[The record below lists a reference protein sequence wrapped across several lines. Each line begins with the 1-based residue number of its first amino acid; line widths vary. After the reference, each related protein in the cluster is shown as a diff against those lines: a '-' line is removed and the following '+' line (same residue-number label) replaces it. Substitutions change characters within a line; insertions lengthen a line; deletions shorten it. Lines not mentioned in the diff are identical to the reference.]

1 MNDILKTYKEQFREN
16 RHMLRRYTAFVLA
29 LAMITTLFVNWQ
41 LHGIGISM
49 TAQYQCH
56 EVEHTH
62 TAACYD
68 KVLICGYTE
77 GELENADEIA
87 AAEAA
92 AGSAQ
97 SSAEDEIMPLEL
109 EPQIEFVPHEH
120 TADCYVE
127 VQTLTCM
134 EEEHT
139 HGDDC
144 FDPEDGTLICEK
156 YEHTHGESCYTTEYE
171 LACGLEE
178 GELVEQ
184 VVEPTQTAEL
194 VAMAVAEPVALEP
207 VVNTVEPIYHHHTDA
222 CYEKVLT
229 CPLPEHHHTVAC
241 LSDTSADLE
250 TPEEWQAANA
260 DAVITGEWNKD
271 LLSVAK
277 TQLGYEQSVKNFEI
291 DPADG
296 VTLHYY
302 SRYGQS
308 YGNPYGEWDVMFL
321 SYCLKYAE
329 IPQSAIPQEAS
340 VLALRSSMS
349 GMDWLLQEDGSAAQP
364 GDIVIY
370 NKYVT
375 RTVAVDS
382 SAAGAEPDLDD
393 LFNVDTAD
401 TSFSMDA
408 AFENGAEL
416 EDSDASALAAAPS
429 TALQDPAAAPS
440 TGTQD
445 TVIAPS
451 TGTQDTVLTP
461 SIVDPEPEQP
471 AEKPVYSAGTAASS
485 TAASTP
491 STVTS
496 ASSTVSSASGADT
509 LAPSVGSPAAEPQ
522 TTTVTDAL
530 PVETVGIV
538 SEVNEDAGTLTVIS
552 GDVNGK
558 VDEVTLFNTDVEN
571 VISVAYAQ
579 IALSEGDSDSDDD
592 TASDIIEIDPVFSC
606 SVTTVY
612 ETASASAVRPSR
624 SRAARYAAPST
635 YAVTAVSAT
644 PVDMGT
650 HITNVSVQ
658 VPNSTDGSGV
668 VTSWKDANGIVRP
681 GQTVKVQLNY
691 SFNKNEIT
699 KDNRVATYK
708 LPNGITLLPSVSHSG
723 NITWRDITTGKD
735 VVVGTYNIDG
745 DTVTF
750 TYNEDFADG
759 KAFDGD
765 FEFKASASSDSSM
778 EGQTIH
784 FGGTTGSVTIKKEDL
799 ISDLSLS
806 KNVQKDASGK
816 ELIKYDSTAKTLDIA
831 YEVVAKTTNGTGDT
845 VNLTDF
851 FDTVNSSLPS
861 NATYRQDTIKLIKIA
876 ADGTEK
882 DVTTDYQSKL
892 TVGTELKY
900 DALPELKAGEQYVL
914 RYHATIPVNDDYT
927 YKAINKVKA
936 EFDGKDSSTST
947 EVKNTNP
954 RLTKSGN
961 YDASSRIITWT
972 VKINNPYGEDLRGK
986 TFKDFLPAGL
996 EVVDVVK
1003 IQRGYYSDDIKPVS
1017 AADFIKDGYSYT
1029 FPTDLAHGPETES
1042 FYTIEIKTKVPDNT
1056 TVGTIYTNTAD
1067 FDGSG
1072 ASGDVT
1078 VTDRSSYL
1086 NKSLSKAE
1094 DLETGKKKL
1103 TWQTSVSIPTGWDE
1117 ITLTDTIH
1125 DAEVNGTEQDGTHYA
1140 VLSELKE
1147 EIKNNL
1153 HLTLFNSSDTVT
1165 MANASDYN
1173 VTFTVTYYDE
1183 NNAVVTNDD
1192 AHVTKFSITAK
1203 LADGKTLDATSM
1215 ELSSYHTVAD
1225 ISNAGI
1231 EEPWRFVNNAASGG
1245 KTTDASYTYKKP
1257 KEAKLEKLVYNENNF
1272 DAAGSK
1278 ISELDYD
1285 KNNGKIYYELTI
1297 PTSLT
1302 CKDELTTK
1310 DLVITDTLPAGVTFD
1325 ISSVD
1330 VGANEYKSDG
1340 SVLHQTWFAHTIYG
1354 SNGRLDYEISAT
1366 KNFSA
1371 SKTHIGVNDTDRTI
1385 TFTINKGY
1393 NVSAKPQVFYI
1404 RYSVSVAEDASW
1416 DDLRTQNIYRNSAEW
1431 NGDKAETK
1439 TTVKRSYEK
1448 LYKTGTIVD
1457 EGTDATGNKLATKKI
1472 NYSVVINPT
1481 GDNLLNTSN
1490 TLTLTDTLSFDPSD
1504 NTSADLD
1511 LSSIH
1516 LYGVTLDTT
1525 TGNLVAD
1532 HTNEIGHDRFT
1543 AIYDS
1548 PNHTMTVT
1556 VPDELAC
1563 VLEYTYQISYP
1574 SSTEVT
1580 VKNHANLIGLEEK
1593 WVDTHVVNYDSTA
1606 TVRFSKFDLNKVDSN
1621 DYLVTLRGAIF
1632 QLAKWNKTTKTFDE
1646 VCTLKTNASGQINF
1660 GLQDSSATAESFTES
1675 SAQLLCSTL
1684 YRIVET
1690 DAPTGYAPSKSPIYL
1705 LWGAFSSI
1713 KRADAFNAATGGESY
1728 IHDASEYDK
1737 WLDCNNVTYLA
1748 RGDISAVYVPNTA
1761 NSITVAKHWLDTDG
1775 KTELALDRVNS
1786 TYTATVE
1793 LWRKGY
1799 QSGGEKPD
1807 TKVESVTLDS
1817 SNNWSYSW
1825 NDLPLTDPA
1834 DSSITYKYYVKE
1846 TACSGTFKYDLNNTG
1861 ITGGTILLY
1870 NQVPEDANYELPST
1884 GGSGTLPYTAVGGTM
1899 MLTAL
1904 AYSFIHRK
1912 RRHEGRADD

>member
-16 RHMLRRYTAFVLA
+16 RHTLRRYTAFVLA

-41 LHGIGISM
+41 LHGVGISM
-49 TAQYQCH
+49 TAQYQCG
-56 EVEHTH
+56 EVEHAH
-62 TAACYD
+62 TADCYD
-68 KVLICGYTE
+68 KVLICGYAE
-77 GELENADEIA
+77 GELENADEVA

-92 AGSAQ
+92 AASAVQ
-97 SSAEDEIMPLEL
+97 SSAEEEIMPLEL

-120 TADCYVE
+120 TDDCYTE
-127 VQTLTCM
+127 VQTLTCL
-134 EEEHT
+134 EEEHV
-139 HGDDC
+139 HDDDC
-144 FDPEDGTLICEK
+144 YDPEDGSLICEK
-156 YEHTHGESCYTTEYE
+156 FEHTHDESCYTTEYE
-171 LACGLEE
+171 LTCGLEE

-207 VVNTVEPIYHHHTDA
+207 VVDTVEPIYHHHTDA
-222 CYEKVLT
+222 CYEEVLV
-229 CPLPEHHHTVAC
+229 CPLPEHHHTVSC

-260 DAVITGEWNKD
+260 EAVLTGEWNED

-277 TQLGYEQSVKNFEI
+277 TQLGYEQSEKNFEI

-296 VTLHYY
+296 VTLRYY

-308 YGNPYGEWDVMFL
+308 YGNAYGEWDVMFL
-321 SYCLKYAE
+321 AYCLKYAE

-349 GMDWLLQEDGSAAQP
+349 GMDWLLEEDGSAAQP

-382 SAAGAEPDLDD
+382 SADSAEPDLDD
-393 LFNVDTAD
+393 LFSVDTE
-401 TSFSMDA
+401 
-408 AFENGAEL
+408 FENSAEL
-416 EDSDASALAAAPS
+416 EDSGVSALDAAPS
-429 TALQDPAAAPS
+429 ADDS
-440 TGTQD
+440 TGAQD
-445 TVIAPS
+445 TAATS
-451 TGTQDTVLTP
+451 GTQDTVLTP
-461 SIVDPEPEQP
+461 EPVDPQPEQP
-471 AEKPVYSAGTAASS
+471 AEKPVDSADTAA
-485 TAASTP
+485 P

-496 ASSTVSSASGADT
+496 VSGADT
-509 LAPSVGSPAAEPQ
+509 LAPSVVSPAAEPQ

-538 SEVNEDAGTLTVIS
+538 SSVDEDAGTLTVIS
-552 GDVNGK
+552 GDVDGK
-558 VDEVTLFNTDVEN
+558 VAEVTLFNTDVEN

-579 IALSEGDSDSDDD
+579 IELSEGDSDSDD
-592 TASDIIEIDPVFSC
+592 TTSDIIEIDPVFSC

-612 ETASASAVRPSR
+612 DTVSASAVRPSR

-635 YAVTAVSAT
+635 YVAAAVSAT
-644 PVDMGT
+644 AVDMGT

-658 VPNSTDGSGV
+658 VPAYTDGSGN

-691 SFNKNEIT
+691 GFAANEIT
-699 KDNRVATYK
+699 SDNRVATYK

-723 NITWRDITTGKD
+723 NITWHDSTTGKN
-735 VVVGTYNIDG
+735 VIVGTYAIDG

-750 TYNEDFADG
+750 TYNEEFADG

-765 FEFKASASSDSSM
+765 FEFKASVSSDSSM
-778 EGQTIH
+778 ENQEIN

-799 ISDLSLS
+799 THDLSLS
-806 KNVQKDASGK
+806 KNVQKDEAGK
-816 ELIKYDSTAKTLDIA
+816 ELIKFDSATKTLDIA
-831 YEVVAKTTNGTGDT
+831 YEVVAKTTNGTGTT
-845 VNLTDF
+845 VNITDF

-861 NATYRQDTIKLIKIA
+861 AATYQQSTIKLIKVD
-876 ADGTEK
+876 ADGNKT
-882 DVTTDYQSKL
+882 DVTTDYQDKL
-892 TVGTELKY
+892 NVGTELKY
-900 DALPELKAGEQYVL
+900 DALPKLEAGEQYIL
-914 RYHATIPVNDDYT
+914 QYHATIPVHDDYT
-927 YKAINKVKA
+927 YQSINNVKA
-936 EFDGKDSSTST
+936 EFDGKDSTVSK
-947 EVKNTNP
+947 EVKNTEP

-961 YDASSRIITWT
+961 YDANSRIITWT
-972 VKINNPYGEDLRGK
+972 VTIKNPYGEDLRGK
-986 TFKDFLPAGL
+986 TFTDLLPDGL
-996 EVVDVVK
+996 DVVGEVT
-1003 IQRGYYSDDIKPVS
+1003 IQREHWSNDIKPVS
-1017 AADFIKDGYSYT
+1017 AEDFKKDGYTYT
-1029 FPTDLAHGPETES
+1029 FPADKSETAT
-1042 FYTIEIKTKVPDNT
+1042 FYKIFLQTKVPDGT
-1056 TVGTIYTNTAD
+1056 AVGTTYKNEAK
-1067 FDGSG
+1067 FDGNS

-1078 VTDRSSYL
+1078 VTDRDSYL
-1086 NKSLSKAE
+1086 SKSLYKAE

-1103 TWQTSVSIPTGWDE
+1103 TWQTSVSIPTGWNE

-1125 DAEVNGTEQDGTHYA
+1125 DAEVSGAEQEGTHYA
-1140 VLSELKE
+1140 VLSELKA
-1147 EIKNNL
+1147 EINANL
-1153 HLTLFNSSDTVT
+1153 HLTLFNSSETVT
-1165 MANASDYN
+1165 MANASEHH

-1183 NNAVVTNDD
+1183 YGNQTTNND
-1192 AHVTKFSITAK
+1192 AHVTKFTITAK
-1203 LADGKTLDATSM
+1203 LADGQTLDATSM
-1215 ELSSYHTVAD
+1215 VLSSYHTVAD

-1231 EEPWRFVNNAASGG
+1231 EEPWRFVNTAASGD
-1245 KTTDASYTYKKP
+1245 KTSDASYTYKKS

-1278 ISELDYD
+1278 ISELDYK

-1302 CKDELTTK
+1302 CKDLLTTK
-1310 DLVITDTLPAGVTFD
+1310 DLEITDTLPAGVTFD
-1325 ISSVD
+1325 ISNVIT
-1330 VGANEYKSDG
+1330 VGALSLNDDG
-1340 SVLHQTWFAHTIYG
+1340 SVPHQSWLAQTIHG
-1354 SNGRLDYEISAT
+1354 SDGRPDYKISTSENFDVSKKSISAT
-1366 KNFSA
+1366 
-1371 SKTHIGVNDTDRTI
+1371 DTDRTI
-1385 TFTINKGY
+1385 TFTIKSGY

-1404 RYSVSVAEDASW
+1404 RYWVSVAEDASW
-1416 DDLRTQNIYRNSAEW
+1416 DDLRTENKYRNSAEW
-1431 NGDKAETK
+1431 NGDKAETE

-1457 EGTDATGNKLATKKI
+1457 EGTDDTGNKLATKKI

-1481 GDNLLNTSN
+1481 GAKLLTTSN
-1490 TLTLTDTLSFDPSD
+1490 TLTLTDTLSFEPSA
-1504 NTSADLD
+1504 NTSAELD

-1516 LYGVTLDTT
+1516 LYGVTFDTG
-1525 TGNLVAD
+1525 GNIVAD

-1543 AIYDS
+1543 ATYDS
-1548 PNHTMTVT
+1548 PSHTMTVT

-1580 VKNHANLIGLEEK
+1580 VKNHANLSGLEEK
-1593 WVDTHVVNYDSTA
+1593 WVDTHVVNYDSSA

-1621 DYLVTLRGAIF
+1621 DYLVTLPGATF
-1632 QLAKWNKTTKTFDE
+1632 QLAKWDTTTNAFKE
-1646 VCTLKTNASGQINF
+1646 VCTLETDNSGQIHF
-1660 GLQDSSATAESFTES
+1660 SLATAESHDTS

-1690 DAPTGYAPSKSPIYL
+1690 KQPDGYALSQSPIYL
-1705 LWGAFSSI
+1705 LWGAFSNT
-1713 KRADAFNAATGGESY
+1713 KQDDAFKTATGETWVN
-1728 IHDASEYDK
+1728 DSEYNQRIDNHK
-1737 WLDCNNVTYLA
+1737 VTYLA
-1748 RGDISAVYVPNTA
+1748 RGESSAVYMPNTA

-1775 KTELALDRVNS
+1775 KTELSLDKVNS

-1793 LWRKGY
+1793 LRRKSY
-1799 QSGGEKPD
+1799 QYGSQKPD
-1807 TKVESVTLDS
+1807 DWVKIVTLDN

-1834 DSSITYKYYVKE
+1834 DSSITYKYYVEE

-1899 MLTAL
+1899 MLSAL

-1912 RRHEGRADD
+1912 RRREGRADD

>member
-1 MNDILKTYKEQFREN
+1 
-16 RHMLRRYTAFVLA
+16 
-29 LAMITTLFVNWQ
+29 
-41 LHGIGISM
+41 
-49 TAQYQCH
+49 
-56 EVEHTH
+56 
-62 TAACYD
+62 
-68 KVLICGYTE
+68 
-77 GELENADEIA
+77 
-87 AAEAA
+87 
-92 AGSAQ
+92 
-97 SSAEDEIMPLEL
+97 
-109 EPQIEFVPHEH
+109 
-120 TADCYVE
+120 
-127 VQTLTCM
+127 
-134 EEEHT
+134 
-139 HGDDC
+139 
-144 FDPEDGTLICEK
+144 
-156 YEHTHGESCYTTEYE
+156 
-171 LACGLEE
+171 
-178 GELVEQ
+178 
-184 VVEPTQTAEL
+184 
-194 VAMAVAEPVALEP
+194 
-207 VVNTVEPIYHHHTDA
+207 
-222 CYEKVLT
+222 
-229 CPLPEHHHTVAC
+229 
-241 LSDTSADLE
+241 
-250 TPEEWQAANA
+250 
-260 DAVITGEWNKD
+260 
-271 LLSVAK
+271 
-277 TQLGYEQSVKNFEI
+277 
-291 DPADG
+291 
-296 VTLHYY
+296 
-302 SRYGQS
+302 
-308 YGNPYGEWDVMFL
+308 MFL
-321 SYCLKYAE
+321 AYCLKYAE

-349 GMDWLLQEDGSAAQP
+349 GMDWLLEEDGSAAQP

-382 SAAGAEPDLDD
+382 SADSAEPDLDD
-393 LFNVDTAD
+393 LFSVDAE
-401 TSFSMDA
+401 
-408 AFENGAEL
+408 FENSAEL
-416 EDSDASALAAAPS
+416 EDSGVSALDAAPS
-429 TALQDPAAAPS
+429 ADDS
-440 TGTQD
+440 TGAQD
-445 TVIAPS
+445 TVATS
-451 TGTQDTVLTP
+451 GTQDTVLTP
-461 SIVDPEPEQP
+461 EPVDPQTEQP
-471 AEKPVYSAGTAASS
+471 AEKPVDSADTAA
-485 TAASTP
+485 P

-496 ASSTVSSASGADT
+496 VSGADT
-509 LAPSVGSPAAEPQ
+509 LAPSVVSPAAEPQ

-538 SEVNEDAGTLTVIS
+538 SSVDSDADTLTVIS
-552 GDVNGK
+552 GDVDGK
-558 VDEVTLFNTDVEN
+558 VAEVTLFNTEVEN

-579 IALSEGDSDSDDD
+579 IELSEGDSDSDDD
-592 TASDIIEIDPVFSC
+592 TASDIIETDPVFSC

-691 SFNKNEIT
+691 SFNENEIT
-699 KDNRVATYK
+699 ADNRVATYK
-708 LPNGITLLPSVSHSG
+708 LPNGITLLDSVSDSG
-723 NITWRDITTGKD
+723 NITWRDSTGKD
-735 VVVGTYNIDG
+735 VVVGTYNIVG

-750 TYNEDFADG
+750 TYNETFADG

-778 EGQTIH
+778 ENQKIN

-936 EFDGKDSSTST
+936 EFDGKDSSTSK
-947 EVKNTNP
+947 EVKNTEP

-961 YDASSRIITWT
+961 YDANSRIITWT
-972 VKINNPYGEDLRGK
+972 VTIKNPYGEDLRGK
-986 TFKDFLPAGL
+986 KFTDLLPAGL
-996 EVVDVVK
+996 EVVNNVE
-1003 IQRGYYSDDIKPVS
+1003 ITRGYWSDDIKPVS
-1017 AADFIKDGYSYT
+1017 AEDFKKAGCSYT
-1029 FPTDLAHGPETES
+1029 FPTDKSETAA
-1042 FYTIEIKTKVPDNT
+1042 FYTIKIQTKVPDGT
-1056 TVGTIYTNTAD
+1056 AVGTTYTNTAD
-1067 FDGSG
+1067 FDGNS
-1072 ASGDVT
+1072 ASGEVT
-1078 VTDRSSYL
+1078 VIDRSSYL
-1086 NKSLSKAE
+1086 SKSLSTAE

-1103 TWQTSVSIPTGWDE
+1103 TWQTSVSIPTGWNK

-1125 DAEVNGTEQDGTHYA
+1125 DAEVEGIEQDGTHYA
-1140 VLSELKE
+1140 VLSELRD
-1147 EIKNNL
+1147 EIKANL
-1153 HLTLFNSSDTVT
+1153 YLTLFNSSETVT
-1165 MANASDYN
+1165 MANASEHH

-1183 NNAVVTNDD
+1183 HGNTITNND
-1192 AHVTKFSITAK
+1192 AHVAKFTITAN
-1203 LADGKTLDATSM
+1203 LADGQTLDATSM
-1215 ELSSYHTVAD
+1215 VLSSYHTVAD

-1231 EEPWRFVNNAASGG
+1231 EEPWLFVNNAASGD
-1245 KTTDASYTYKKP
+1245 KTSDASYTYKKP
-1257 KEAKLEKLVYNENNF
+1257 KEAKLEKLVYEYGNFNN
-1272 DAAGSK
+1272 AGSK
-1278 ISELDYD
+1278 ISELDYTS
-1285 KNNGKIYYELTI
+1285 NGGKIYYELTI

-1302 CKDELTTK
+1302 CKDPLTTK

-1325 ISSVD
+1325 ISSVT
-1330 VGANEYKSDG
+1330 VGANEYKADG
-1340 SVLHQTWFAHTIYG
+1340 SVNHQAWFANTIYG
-1354 SNGRLDYEISAT
+1354 SGGRSNYDISAT

-1371 SKTHIGVNDTDRTI
+1371 SKTHIGATDTDRTI

-1393 NVSAKPQVFYI
+1393 NVSNKPQVFYI
-1404 RYSVSVAEDASW
+1404 RYWVSVAEDASW
-1416 DDLRTQNIYRNSAEW
+1416 DDLRTENKYRNSAEW
-1431 NGDKAETK
+1431 NGDKAETE

-1448 LYKTGTIVD
+1448 LYKTGTVVTED
-1457 EGTDATGNKLATKKI
+1457 PDASGKPTATKKI

-1481 GDNLLNTSN
+1481 GDKLLTTSN
-1490 TLTLTDTLSFDPSD
+1490 TTLTLTDTLSFEPSD

-1543 AIYDS
+1543 ATYDS

-1580 VKNHANLIGLEEK
+1580 VKNHANLSGLVEK
-1593 WVDTHVVNYDSTA
+1593 WVDTHVVNYDSSA

-1621 DYLVTLRGAIF
+1621 DYLVTLPGATF
-1632 QLAKWNKTTKTFDE
+1632 QLAKWNKTAGTFE
-1646 VCTLKTNASGQINF
+1646 AVCTLKTNASGQINF
-1660 GLQDSSATAESFTES
+1660 GLLDSSATAEIPTMS

-1690 DAPTGYAPSKSPIYL
+1690 DAPTGYALSKSPIYL
-1705 LWGAFSSI
+1705 LWGAFSNT
-1713 KRADAFNAATGGESY
+1713 KRADAFNAATGESY

-1737 WLDCNNVTYLA
+1737 LLNCNDVTYLA

-1775 KTELALDRVNS
+1775 KTELAPNKVNS

-1793 LWRKGY
+1793 LRRKVY
-1799 QSGGEKPD
+1799 QWGNLQPNDELY
-1807 TKVESVTLDS
+1807 TTVTLDS

-1825 NDLPLTDPA
+1825 NNLPLTDPA

-1899 MLTAL
+1899 MLSAL

-1912 RRHEGRADD
+1912 RRREGRADD

>member
-1 MNDILKTYKEQFREN
+1 MNDILKTYMERFREN
-16 RHMLRRYTAFVLA
+16 RHTLRRYTAFVLA

-41 LHGIGISM
+41 LHGVGISM
-49 TAQYQCH
+49 TAQYQCG
-56 EVEHTH
+56 EEEHTH
-62 TAACYD
+62 TADCYT
-68 KVLICGYTE
+68 KVLTCGYEE
-77 GELENADEIA
+77 GELENADEVA
-87 AAEAA
+87 AAAA
-92 AGSAQ
+92 TSQPTVEEEPA
-97 SSAEDEIMPLEL
+97 PLSL

-120 TADCYVE
+120 TEDCYTE

-134 EEEHT
+134 EEEHV
-139 HGDDC
+139 HDDDC
-144 FDPEDGTLICEK
+144 FDPEDGSLICDK
-156 YEHTHGESCYTTEYE
+156 FEHTHDESCYTTEYE
-171 LACGLEE
+171 LTCGLEE

-184 VVEPTQTAEL
+184 VVEPTQSAAL
-194 VAMAVAEPVALEP
+194 AAMAVAEPVALAP
-207 VVNTVEPIYHHHTDA
+207 MVDTVEPIYHHHTDA
-222 CYEKVLT
+222 CYEEVLT

-260 DAVITGEWNKD
+260 EAAMTGNWAED
-271 LLSVAK
+271 LVSVAK
-277 TQLGYEQSVKNFEI
+277 TQLGYEQSEKNFEI

-296 VTLHYY
+296 VTLRYY

-321 SYCLKYAE
+321 SYCLKYAG

-349 GMDWLLQEDGSAAQP
+349 DMDWLLDGEDGSAADV

-382 SAAGAEPDLDD
+382 SADGAADGLDD
-393 LFNVDTAD
+393 LFST
-401 TSFSMDA
+401 DA
-408 AFENGAEL
+408 EGENGAEL
-416 EDSDASALAAAPS
+416 EESGAAALDS
-429 TALQDPAAAPS
+429 VPAAE
-440 TGTQD
+440 D
-445 TVIAPS
+445 T
-451 TGTQDTVLTP
+451 TTLDTPDIPDIPDTAN
-461 SIVDPEPEQP
+461 PEQP
-471 AEKPVYSAGTAASS
+471 AAKPVDS
-485 TAASTP
+485 
-491 STVTS
+491 
-496 ASSTVSSASGADT
+496 ADT
-509 LAPSVGSPAAEPQ
+509 AAPSVGSPAVEPQ
-522 TTTVTDAL
+522 TTTVTDAQ

-538 SEVNEDAGTLTVIS
+538 SSVDSDAGTLTVIS
-552 GDVNGK
+552 GDVDGK
-558 VDEVTLFNTDVEN
+558 VAEVALYDADVEN

-579 IALSEGDSDSDDD
+579 MALSEGD
-592 TASDIIEIDPVFSC
+592 TASDITEIDPVFSC

-612 ETASASAVRPSR
+612 GTVSASAMRPAPSYV
-624 SRAARYAAPST
+624 ARYAAPSM
-635 YAVTAVSAT
+635 YAVAAVSAT
-644 PVDMGT
+644 PVDMGE
-650 HITNVSVQ
+650 HITNVIVQ
-658 VPNSTDGSGV
+658 IPASTNGSGV

-681 GQTVKVQLNY
+681 GQTVKVQLSY
-691 SFNKNEIT
+691 GFAANKIT
-699 KDNRVATYK
+699 KDNCVATYK

-723 NITWRDITTGKD
+723 NITWHDRTTGQKF
-735 VVVGTYNIDG
+735 VVGTYKIDA

-750 TYNEDFADG
+750 TYNKDFADG

-765 FEFKASASSDSSM
+765 FEFQASASSDSSM
-778 EGQTIH
+778 EGKEIN
-784 FGGTTGSVTIKKEDL
+784 FGGTNGSVTIKKEDL
-799 ISDLSLS
+799 THDLSLS
-806 KNVQKDASGK
+806 KNVQKDENGK
-816 ELIKYDSTAKTLDIA
+816 ELITFDSKTKKLDIA
-831 YEVVAKTTNGTGDT
+831 YEVVAKTTNGTGTT
-845 VNLTDF
+845 VDLTDF
-851 FDTVNSSLPS
+851 FDTASASLGKF
-861 NATYRQDTIKLIKIA
+861 QEDTVTLIKVA
-876 ADGTEK
+876 ADGTET
-882 DVTTDYQSKL
+882 DVTETYKAQL
-892 TVGTELKY
+892 TVNNSELKY
-900 DALPELKAGEQYVL
+900 SALPELKAGEQYVL

-936 EFDGKDSSTST
+936 EFDGKDSSTSK
-947 EVKNTNP
+947 EVKNTEP

-961 YDASSRIITWT
+961 YDANSRIITWT
-972 VKINNPYGEDLRGK
+972 VTIKNPYGEDLRGK
-986 TFKDFLPAGL
+986 KFTDLLPAGL
-996 EVVDVVK
+996 EVVNNVE
-1003 IQRGYYSDDIKPVS
+1003 ITRGYWSDDIKPVS
-1017 AADFIKDGYSYT
+1017 AEDFKKAGCSYT
-1029 FPTDLAHGPETES
+1029 FPTDKSETAA
-1042 FYTIEIKTKVPDNT
+1042 FYTIKIQTKVPDGT
-1056 TVGTIYTNTAD
+1056 AVGTTYTNTAD
-1067 FDGSG
+1067 FDGNS
-1072 ASGDVT
+1072 ASGEVT

-1086 NKSLSKAE
+1086 SKSLSTAE

-1103 TWQTSVSIPTGWDE
+1103 TWQTSVSIPTGWNK

-1125 DAEVNGTEQDGTHYA
+1125 DAEVEGIEQDGTHYA
-1140 VLSELKE
+1140 VLSELRD
-1147 EIKNNL
+1147 EIKANL
-1153 HLTLFNSSDTVT
+1153 YLTLFNSSETVT
-1165 MANASDYN
+1165 MANASEHH

-1183 NNAVVTNDD
+1183 HGNTITNND
-1192 AHVTKFSITAK
+1192 AHVAKFTITAN
-1203 LADGKTLDATSM
+1203 LADGQTLDATSM
-1215 ELSSYHTVAD
+1215 VLSSYHTVAD

-1231 EEPWRFVNNAASGG
+1231 EEPWLFVNNAASGD
-1245 KTTDASYTYKKP
+1245 KTSDASYTYKKP
-1257 KEAKLEKLVYNENNF
+1257 KEAKLEKLVYEYGNFNN
-1272 DAAGSK
+1272 AGSK
-1278 ISELDYD
+1278 ISELDYTS
-1285 KNNGKIYYELTI
+1285 NGGKIYYELTI

-1302 CKDELTTK
+1302 CKDPLTTK

-1325 ISSVD
+1325 ISSVT
-1330 VGANEYKSDG
+1330 VGANEYKADG
-1340 SVLHQTWFAHTIYG
+1340 SVNHQAWFANTIYG
-1354 SNGRLDYEISAT
+1354 SGGRSNYDISAT

-1371 SKTHIGVNDTDRTI
+1371 SKTHIGATDTDRTI
-1385 TFTINKGY
+1385 TFTINSGY
-1393 NVSAKPQVFYI
+1393 NVSDKPQVFYI

-1416 DDLRTQNIYRNSAEW
+1416 DDLRTENKYRNSAEW
-1431 NGDKAETK
+1431 NGDKAETE

-1448 LYKTGTIVD
+1448 LYKTGTIVTED
-1457 EGTDATGNKLATKKI
+1457 PDASGKPTATKKI

-1481 GDNLLNTSN
+1481 GDKLLTTSN
-1490 TLTLTDTLSFDPSD
+1490 TLTLTDTLSFEPSD

-1543 AIYDS
+1543 ATYDS

-1580 VKNHANLIGLEEK
+1580 VKNHANLSGLVEK
-1593 WVDTHVVNYDSTA
+1593 WVDTHVVNYDSSA

-1621 DYLVTLRGAIF
+1621 DYLVTLPGATF
-1632 QLAKWNKTTKTFDE
+1632 QLAKWNKTTGTFEE
-1646 VCTLKTNASGQINF
+1646 VCTLKTNSSGQINF
-1660 GLQDSSATAESFTES
+1660 GLLDSSATAETTDTS

-1690 DAPTGYAPSKSPIYL
+1690 DAPTGYALSKSPIYL
-1705 LWGAFSSI
+1705 LWGAFSNT
-1713 KRADAFNAATGGESY
+1713 KRADAFNAATGESS

-1737 WLDCNNVTYLA
+1737 CLDCNNVTYLA

-1775 KTELALDRVNS
+1775 TTELALDKVNS

-1793 LWRKGY
+1793 LRRKSY
-1799 QSGGEKPD
+1799 QYGSQKSD
-1807 TKVESVTLDS
+1807 DLVKTVTLDN

-1825 NDLPLTDPA
+1825 NNLPLTDPA

-1899 MLTAL
+1899 MLSAL

-1912 RRHEGRADD
+1912 RRREGRADD

>member
-16 RHMLRRYTAFVLA
+16 RHTLRRYTAFVLA

-41 LHGIGISM
+41 LHGVGISM
-49 TAQYQCH
+49 TAQYQCG
-56 EVEHTH
+56 EVEHAH
-62 TAACYD
+62 TADCYD

-77 GELENADEIA
+77 GQLENADEVA

-92 AGSAQ
+92 AASAAQ
-97 SSAEDEIMPLEL
+97 SSAEEEIMPLEL

-120 TADCYVE
+120 TDDCYTE

-134 EEEHT
+134 EEEHV
-139 HGDDC
+139 HDDDC
-144 FDPEDGTLICEK
+144 YDPEDGTLICEK
-156 YEHTHGESCYTTEYE
+156 FEHTHDESCYTTEYE
-171 LACGLEE
+171 LTCGLEE

-207 VVNTVEPIYHHHTDA
+207 VVDTVEPIYHHHTDA
-222 CYEKVLT
+222 CYEEVLV
-229 CPLPEHHHTVAC
+229 CPLPEHHHTVSC

-260 DAVITGEWNKD
+260 DAVITGEWNED

-277 TQLGYEQSVKNFEI
+277 TQLGYEQSEKNFEI

-296 VTLHYY
+296 VTLRYY

-308 YGNPYGEWDVMFL
+308 YGNAYGEWDVMFL
-321 SYCLKYAE
+321 AYCLKYAE

-349 GMDWLLQEDGSAAQP
+349 GMDWLLEEDGSTAQP

-382 SAAGAEPDLDD
+382 SADSAEPDLDD
-393 LFNVDTAD
+393 QFSVDTE
-401 TSFSMDA
+401 
-408 AFENGAEL
+408 FENSADL
-416 EDSDASALAAAPS
+416 EDSGVSAQDAAPS
-429 TALQDPAAAPS
+429 ADDS
-440 TGTQD
+440 TGAQD
-445 TVIAPS
+445 TAATS
-451 TGTQDTVLTP
+451 GTQDTVLTP
-461 SIVDPEPEQP
+461 ESVDPQTEQP
-471 AEKPVYSAGTAASS
+471 AEKPVDSADTAA
-485 TAASTP
+485 P

-496 ASSTVSSASGADT
+496 VSGADT
-509 LAPSVGSPAAEPQ
+509 LAPSVVSPAAEPQ

-538 SEVNEDAGTLTVIS
+538 SSVDKDADTLTVIS
-552 GDVNGK
+552 GDVDGK
-558 VDEVTLFNTDVEN
+558 VAEVTLFNTEVEN

-579 IALSEGDSDSDDD
+579 IELSEGDSDSDDD
-592 TASDIIEIDPVFSC
+592 TASDIIETDPVFSC

-691 SFNKNEIT
+691 SFNENEIT
-699 KDNRVATYK
+699 ADNRVATYK
-708 LPNGITLLPSVSHSG
+708 LPNGITLLDSVSDSG
-723 NITWRDITTGKD
+723 NITWRDSTGKD
-735 VVVGTYNIDG
+735 VVVGTYNIVG

-750 TYNEDFADG
+750 TYNETFADG

-778 EGQTIH
+778 ENQKIN

-936 EFDGKDSSTST
+936 EFDGKDSSTSK
-947 EVKNTNP
+947 EVKNTEP

-961 YDASSRIITWT
+961 YDANSRIITWT
-972 VKINNPYGEDLRGK
+972 VTIKNPYGEDLRGK
-986 TFKDFLPAGL
+986 KFTDLLPAGL
-996 EVVDVVK
+996 EVVNNVE
-1003 IQRGYYSDDIKPVS
+1003 ITRGYWSDDIKPVS
-1017 AADFIKDGYSYT
+1017 AEDFKKAGCSYT
-1029 FPTDLAHGPETES
+1029 FPTDKSETAA
-1042 FYTIEIKTKVPDNT
+1042 FYTIKIQTKVPDGT
-1056 TVGTIYTNTAD
+1056 AVGTTYTNTAD
-1067 FDGSG
+1067 FDGNS
-1072 ASGDVT
+1072 ASGEVT

-1086 NKSLSKAE
+1086 SKSLSTAE

-1103 TWQTSVSIPTGWDE
+1103 TWQTSVSIPTGWNK

-1125 DAEVNGTEQDGTHYA
+1125 DAEVEGIEQDGTHYA
-1140 VLSELKE
+1140 VLSELRD
-1147 EIKNNL
+1147 EIKANL
-1153 HLTLFNSSDTVT
+1153 YLTLFNSSETVT
-1165 MANASDYN
+1165 MANASEHH

-1183 NNAVVTNDD
+1183 HGNTITNND
-1192 AHVTKFSITAK
+1192 AHVAKFTITAN
-1203 LADGKTLDATSM
+1203 LADGQTLDATSM
-1215 ELSSYHTVAD
+1215 VLSSYHTVAD

-1231 EEPWRFVNNAASGG
+1231 EEPWLFVNNAASGD
-1245 KTTDASYTYKKP
+1245 KTSDASYTYKKP
-1257 KEAKLEKLVYNENNF
+1257 KEAKLEKLVYEYGNFNN
-1272 DAAGSK
+1272 AGSK
-1278 ISELDYD
+1278 ISELDYTS
-1285 KNNGKIYYELTI
+1285 NGGKIYYELTI

-1302 CKDELTTK
+1302 CKDLLTIK
-1310 DLVITDTLPAGVTFD
+1310 DLEITDTLPAGVTFD
-1325 ISSVD
+1325 ISNVIT
-1330 VGANEYKSDG
+1330 VGALPLNDDG
-1340 SVLHQTWFAHTIYG
+1340 SVPHQGWLAQTIYG
-1354 SNGRLDYEISAT
+1354 SDGRANYEISTT

-1371 SKTHIGVNDTDRTI
+1371 SKTHIGATDTDRTI

-1393 NVSAKPQVFYI
+1393 NVSNKPQVFYI
-1404 RYSVSVAEDASW
+1404 RYWVSVAEDASW
-1416 DDLRTQNIYRNSAEW
+1416 DDLRTENKYRNSAEW
-1431 NGDKAETK
+1431 NGDKAETE

-1457 EGTDATGNKLATKKI
+1457 EGTDASGKPTATKKI

-1481 GDNLLNTSN
+1481 GDKLLTTSN
-1490 TLTLTDTLSFDPSD
+1490 TLTLTDTLSFEPSD

-1543 AIYDS
+1543 ATYDS

-1580 VKNHANLIGLEEK
+1580 VKNHANLSGLVEK
-1593 WVDTHVVNYDSTA
+1593 WVDTHVVNYDSSA

-1621 DYLVTLRGAIF
+1621 DYLVTLPGATF
-1632 QLAKWNKTTKTFDE
+1632 QLAKWNKTTGTFEE
-1646 VCTLKTNASGQINF
+1646 VCTLKTNSSGQINF

-1690 DAPTGYAPSKSPIYL
+1690 DAPTGYALSKSPIYL
-1705 LWGAFSSI
+1705 LWGAFSNT
-1713 KRADAFNAATGGESY
+1713 KQDDAFKTATGETCVN
-1728 IHDASEYDK
+1728 DSEYNQGIDSSK
-1737 WLDCNNVTYLA
+1737 VIYLA

-1775 KTELALDRVNS
+1775 KTELALDKVNS

-1793 LWRKGY
+1793 LWRKSY
-1799 QSGGEKPD
+1799 QYGSQKSD
-1807 TKVESVTLDS
+1807 DLVKTVTLDN

-1825 NDLPLTDPA
+1825 NNLPLTDSA

-1899 MLTAL
+1899 MLSAL

-1912 RRHEGRADD
+1912 RRREGRADD

>member
-16 RHMLRRYTAFVLA
+16 RHTLRRYTAFVLA

-41 LHGIGISM
+41 LHGVGISM
-49 TAQYQCH
+49 TAQYQCG
-56 EVEHTH
+56 EVEHAH
-62 TAACYD
+62 TADCYD

-77 GELENADEIA
+77 GQLENADEVA

-92 AGSAQ
+92 AASAAQ
-97 SSAEDEIMPLEL
+97 SSAEEEIMPLEL

-120 TADCYVE
+120 TDDCYTE

-134 EEEHT
+134 EEEHV
-139 HGDDC
+139 HDDDC
-144 FDPEDGTLICEK
+144 YDPEDGTLICEK
-156 YEHTHGESCYTTEYE
+156 FEHTHDESCYTTEYE
-171 LACGLEE
+171 LTCGLEE

-207 VVNTVEPIYHHHTDA
+207 VVDTVEPIYHHHTDA
-222 CYEKVLT
+222 CYEEVLV
-229 CPLPEHHHTVAC
+229 CPLPEHHHTVSC

-260 DAVITGEWNKD
+260 DAVITGEWNAD

-277 TQLGYEQSVKNFEI
+277 TQLGYEQSEKNFEI

-296 VTLHYY
+296 VTLRYY

-308 YGNPYGEWDVMFL
+308 YGNAYGEWDVMFL
-321 SYCLKYAE
+321 AYCLKYAE

-349 GMDWLLQEDGSAAQP
+349 GMDWLLEEDGSAAQP

-382 SAAGAEPDLDD
+382 SADSAAPDLDD
-393 LFNVDTAD
+393 LFSVDTE
-401 TSFSMDA
+401 
-408 AFENGAEL
+408 FENSADL
-416 EDSDASALAAAPS
+416 EGSGVSAPDAAPS
-429 TALQDPAAAPS
+429 ADDS
-440 TGTQD
+440 TGAQD
-445 TVIAPS
+445 TAATS
-451 TGTQDTVLTP
+451 GTQDTVLTP
-461 SIVDPEPEQP
+461 EPVDPQPEQP
-471 AEKPVYSAGTAASS
+471 AEKPVDSADTAA
-485 TAASTP
+485 P

-496 ASSTVSSASGADT
+496 VSGADT
-509 LAPSVGSPAAEPQ
+509 LAPSVVSPAAEPQ

-538 SEVNEDAGTLTVIS
+538 SSVDSDADTLTVIS
-552 GDVNGK
+552 GDVDGK
-558 VDEVTLFNTDVEN
+558 VAEVTLFNTEVEN

-579 IALSEGDSDSDDD
+579 IELSEGDSDSDDD
-592 TASDIIEIDPVFSC
+592 TASDIIETDPVFSC

-691 SFNKNEIT
+691 SFNENEIT
-699 KDNRVATYK
+699 ADNRVATYK
-708 LPNGITLLPSVSHSG
+708 LPNGITLLDSVSDSG
-723 NITWRDITTGKD
+723 NITWRDSTGKD
-735 VVVGTYNIDG
+735 VVVGTYNIVG

-750 TYNEDFADG
+750 TYNETFADG

-778 EGQTIH
+778 ENQKIN

-936 EFDGKDSSTST
+936 EFDGKDSYTST

-986 TFKDFLPAGL
+986 TFKDFLPAEL
-996 EVVDVVK
+996 EVVGEVK

-1017 AADFIKDGYSYT
+1017 AADFKKDNYTYT

-1056 TVGTIYTNTAD
+1056 TVGTTYTNTAD

-1103 TWQTSVSIPTGWDE
+1103 TWKTSVSIPTGWNE

-1125 DAEVNGTEQDGTHYA
+1125 DAEVNGTEQDDTHYA
-1140 VLSELKE
+1140 VLSELKD

-1153 HLTLFNSSDTVT
+1153 HLTLFNSTETVT
-1165 MANASDYN
+1165 MANASEHD

-1215 ELSSYHTVAD
+1215 ELSNYHTVAD

-1231 EEPWRFVNNAASGG
+1231 EEPWLFVNNAASGD
-1245 KTTDASYTYKKP
+1245 KTSDASYTYKKP
-1257 KEAKLEKLVYNENNF
+1257 KEAKLEKLVYEYGNFNN
-1272 DAAGSK
+1272 AGSK
-1278 ISELDYD
+1278 ISELDYTS
-1285 KNNGKIYYELTI
+1285 NGGKIYYELTI

-1302 CKDELTTK
+1302 CKDPLTTK

-1325 ISSVD
+1325 ISSVT
-1330 VGANEYKSDG
+1330 VGANEYKADG
-1340 SVLHQTWFAHTIYG
+1340 SVNHQAWFANTIYG
-1354 SNGRLDYEISAT
+1354 SGGRSNYDISAT

-1371 SKTHIGVNDTDRTI
+1371 SKTHIGATDTDRTI
-1385 TFTINKGY
+1385 TFTINSGY
-1393 NVSAKPQVFYI
+1393 NVSDKPQVFYI
-1404 RYSVSVAEDASW
+1404 RYSVSVAEDVSW
-1416 DDLRTQNIYRNSAEW
+1416 DDLRTENKYRNSAEW
-1431 NGDKAETK
+1431 NGDKAETE

-1481 GDNLLNTSN
+1481 GDKLLTTSN
-1490 TLTLTDTLSFDPSD
+1490 TTLTLTDTLSFEPSD

-1543 AIYDS
+1543 ATYDS

-1580 VKNHANLIGLEEK
+1580 VKNHANLSGLVEK
-1593 WVDTHVVNYDSTA
+1593 WVDTHVVNYDSSA

-1621 DYLVTLRGAIF
+1621 DYLVTLPGATF
-1632 QLAKWNKTTKTFDE
+1632 QLAKWNSTTKKFEE
-1646 VCTLKTNASGQINF
+1646 VRKLTTDAAGQINF

-1690 DAPTGYAPSKSPIYL
+1690 DAPTGYALSKSPIYL
-1705 LWGAFSSI
+1705 LWGAFSNT
-1713 KRADAFNAATGGESY
+1713 KQDDAFKTATGETCVN
-1728 IHDASEYDK
+1728 DSEYNQGIDSSK
-1737 WLDCNNVTYLA
+1737 VTYLA

-1775 KTELALDRVNS
+1775 KTELALDKVNS

-1799 QSGGEKPD
+1799 QYSGEKSD

-1817 SNNWSYSW
+1817 SNKWSYSW
-1825 NDLPLTDPA
+1825 NNLPLTDPA

-1899 MLTAL
+1899 MLSAL

-1912 RRHEGRADD
+1912 RRREGRADD

>member
-16 RHMLRRYTAFVLA
+16 RHTLRRYTAFVLA

-41 LHGIGISM
+41 LHGVGISM
-49 TAQYQCH
+49 TAQYQCG
-56 EVEHTH
+56 EVEHAH
-62 TAACYD
+62 TADCYD

-77 GELENADEIA
+77 GQLENADEVA

-92 AGSAQ
+92 AASAAQ
-97 SSAEDEIMPLEL
+97 SSAEEEIMPLEL

-120 TADCYVE
+120 TDDCYTE

-134 EEEHT
+134 EEEHV
-139 HGDDC
+139 HDDDC
-144 FDPEDGTLICEK
+144 YDPEDGTLICEK
-156 YEHTHGESCYTTEYE
+156 FEHTHDESCYTTEYE
-171 LACGLEE
+171 LTCGLEE

-207 VVNTVEPIYHHHTDA
+207 VVDTVEPIYHHHTDA
-222 CYEKVLT
+222 CYEEVLV
-229 CPLPEHHHTVAC
+229 CPLPEHHHTVSC

-260 DAVITGEWNKD
+260 DAVITGEWNED

-277 TQLGYEQSVKNFEI
+277 TQLGYEQSEKNFEI

-296 VTLHYY
+296 VTLRYY

-308 YGNPYGEWDVMFL
+308 YGNAYGEWDVMFL
-321 SYCLKYAE
+321 AYCLKYAE

-349 GMDWLLQEDGSAAQP
+349 GMDWLLEEDGSAAQP

-382 SAAGAEPDLDD
+382 SADSAEPDLDD
-393 LFNVDTAD
+393 LFSVDTE
-401 TSFSMDA
+401 
-408 AFENGAEL
+408 FENSAEL
-416 EDSDASALAAAPS
+416 EGSGVSALDAAPS
-429 TALQDPAAAPS
+429 ADDS
-440 TGTQD
+440 TGAQD
-445 TVIAPS
+445 TAATS
-451 TGTQDTVLTP
+451 GTQDTVLTP
-461 SIVDPEPEQP
+461 DPVDPQPEQP
-471 AEKPVYSAGTAASS
+471 AEKPVDSADTAA
-485 TAASTP
+485 P

-496 ASSTVSSASGADT
+496 VSGADT
-509 LAPSVGSPAAEPQ
+509 LAPSVVSPAAEPQ

-538 SEVNEDAGTLTVIS
+538 SSVDEDAGTLTVIS
-552 GDVNGK
+552 GDVDGK
-558 VDEVTLFNTDVEN
+558 VAEVTLFNTDVEN

-579 IALSEGDSDSDDD
+579 IELSEGDSDSDD
-592 TASDIIEIDPVFSC
+592 TTSDIIEIDPVFSC

-612 ETASASAVRPSR
+612 DTVSASAVRPSR

-635 YAVTAVSAT
+635 YAAAAVSAT
-644 PVDMGT
+644 AVDMGT

-658 VPNSTDGSGV
+658 VPAYTDGSGN

-691 SFNKNEIT
+691 GFLANEIT
-699 KDNRVATYK
+699 SDNRVATYK

-723 NITWRDITTGKD
+723 NITWHDSTTGKN
-735 VVVGTYNIDG
+735 VIVGTYAIDG

-750 TYNEDFADG
+750 TYNEEFADG

-765 FEFKASASSDSSM
+765 FEFKASVSSDSSM
-778 EGQTIH
+778 ENQEIN

-799 ISDLSLS
+799 THDLSLS
-806 KNVQKDASGK
+806 KNVQKDEAGK
-816 ELIKYDSTAKTLDIA
+816 ELIKFDSATKTLDIA
-831 YEVVAKTTNGTGDT
+831 YEVVAKTTNGTGTT
-845 VNLTDF
+845 VNITDF

-861 NATYRQDTIKLIKIA
+861 AATYQQSTIKLIKVD
-876 ADGTEK
+876 ADGNKT
-882 DVTTDYQSKL
+882 DVTTDYQGKL
-892 TVGTELKY
+892 NVGTELKY
-900 DALPELKAGEQYVL
+900 DALPKLEAGEQYIL
-914 RYHATIPVNDDYT
+914 QYHATIPVHDDYT
-927 YKAINKVKA
+927 YKSINNVKA
-936 EFDGKDSSTST
+936 EFDGKDSTVSK
-947 EVKNTNP
+947 EVKNTEP

-961 YDASSRIITWT
+961 YDANSRIITWT
-972 VKINNPYGEDLRGK
+972 VTIKNPYGEDLRGK
-986 TFKDFLPAGL
+986 TFTDLLPDGL
-996 EVVDVVK
+996 DVVGEVT
-1003 IQRGYYSDDIKPVS
+1003 IQREHWSNDIKPVS
-1017 AADFIKDGYSYT
+1017 AEDFKKDGYTYT
-1029 FPTDLAHGPETES
+1029 FPADKSETAT
-1042 FYTIEIKTKVPDNT
+1042 FYKIFLQTKVPDGT
-1056 TVGTIYTNTAD
+1056 AVGTTYKNEAK
-1067 FDGSG
+1067 FDGNS

-1078 VTDRSSYL
+1078 VTDRDSYL
-1086 NKSLSKAE
+1086 SKSLYKAE

-1103 TWQTSVSIPTGWDE
+1103 TWQTSVSIPTGWNE

-1125 DAEVNGTEQDGTHYA
+1125 DAEVEGIEQDGTHYA
-1140 VLSELKE
+1140 VLSELKA
-1147 EIKNNL
+1147 EINANL
-1153 HLTLFNSSDTVT
+1153 YLTLFNSSETVT
-1165 MANASDYN
+1165 MANASEHH

-1183 NNAVVTNDD
+1183 YGNQTTNND
-1192 AHVTKFSITAK
+1192 AHVTKFTITAK
-1203 LADGKTLDATSM
+1203 LADGQTLDATSM
-1215 ELSSYHTVAD
+1215 VLSSYHTVAD

-1231 EEPWRFVNNAASGG
+1231 EEPWRFVNTAASGD
-1245 KTTDASYTYKKP
+1245 KTSDASYTYKKP

-1278 ISELDYD
+1278 ISELDYK

-1302 CKDELTTK
+1302 CKDLLTTK
-1310 DLVITDTLPAGVTFD
+1310 DLEITDTLPAGVTFD
-1325 ISSVD
+1325 ISNVIT
-1330 VGANEYKSDG
+1330 VGALSLNDDG
-1340 SVLHQTWFAHTIYG
+1340 SVPHQSWLAQTIHG
-1354 SNGRLDYEISAT
+1354 SDGRPDYKISTSENFDVSKKSIGAT
-1366 KNFSA
+1366 
-1371 SKTHIGVNDTDRTI
+1371 DTDRTI
-1385 TFTINKGY
+1385 TFTIKSGY

-1404 RYSVSVAEDASW
+1404 RYWVSVAEDASW
-1416 DDLRTQNIYRNSAEW
+1416 DDLRTENKYRNSAEW
-1431 NGDKAETK
+1431 NGDKAETE

-1448 LYKTGTIVD
+1448 LYKTGTVVTED
-1457 EGTDATGNKLATKKI
+1457 PDASGKPTATKKI

-1481 GDNLLNTSN
+1481 GAKLLTTSN
-1490 TLTLTDTLSFDPSD
+1490 TLTLTDTLSFEPSA
-1504 NTSADLD
+1504 NTSAELD

-1525 TGNLVAD
+1525 TGNIVAD

-1543 AIYDS
+1543 VTYDS
-1548 PNHTMTVT
+1548 PSHTMTVT

-1580 VKNHANLIGLEEK
+1580 VKNHANLSGLEEK
-1593 WVDTHVVNYDSTA
+1593 WVDTHVVNYDSSA

-1621 DYLVTLRGAIF
+1621 DYLVTLPGATF
-1632 QLAKWNKTTKTFDE
+1632 QLAKYDKTTTGKFEE

-1660 GLQDSSATAESFTES
+1660 SLLDSSATAEIITES
-1675 SAQLLCSTL
+1675 SAQLLCNTL

-1690 DAPTGYAPSKSPIYL
+1690 DAPTGYALSKSPIYL
-1705 LWGAFSSI
+1705 LWGAFSNTT
-1713 KRADAFNAATGGESY
+1713 RAEAFNAATGEPF
-1728 IHDASEYDK
+1728 IHDASEYNK
-1737 WLDCNNVTYLA
+1737 WLNCNDVTYLA
-1748 RGDISAVYVPNTA
+1748 RGESSAVYVPNTA

-1775 KTELALDRVNS
+1775 KTELALDKVNS

-1793 LWRKGY
+1793 LRRKSY
-1799 QSGGEKPD
+1799 QYGSQKPD
-1807 TKVESVTLDS
+1807 DWVKTVTLDN

-1834 DSSITYKYYVKE
+1834 DSSITYKYYVEE

-1884 GGSGTLPYTAVGGTM
+1884 GGSGTLPYTAVGSTM
-1899 MLTAL
+1899 MLSAL
-1904 AYSFIHRK
+1904 AYTIIHRK
-1912 RRHEGRADD
+1912 RRREGRADD

>member
-1 MNDILKTYKEQFREN
+1 MNDILKTYMERFREN
-16 RHMLRRYTAFVLA
+16 RHTLRRYTAFVLA

-41 LHGIGISM
+41 LHGVGISM
-49 TAQYQCH
+49 TAQYQCG
-56 EVEHTH
+56 EEEHTH
-62 TAACYD
+62 TADCYT
-68 KVLICGYTE
+68 KVLTCGYEE
-77 GELENADEIA
+77 GELENADEVA
-87 AAEAA
+87 AAAA
-92 AGSAQ
+92 TSQPTIEEEPA
-97 SSAEDEIMPLEL
+97 PLSL

-120 TADCYVE
+120 TEDCYTE

-134 EEEHT
+134 EEEHV
-139 HGDDC
+139 HDDDC
-144 FDPEDGTLICEK
+144 FDPEDGSLICDK
-156 YEHTHGESCYTTEYE
+156 FEHTHDESCYTTEYE
-171 LACGLEE
+171 LTCGLEE

-184 VVEPTQTAEL
+184 VVEPTQSAAL
-194 VAMAVAEPVALEP
+194 AAMAVAEPVALAP
-207 VVNTVEPIYHHHTDA
+207 MVDTVEPIYHHHTDA
-222 CYEKVLT
+222 CYEEVLT

-260 DAVITGEWNKD
+260 EAVMTGNWAED
-271 LLSVAK
+271 LVSVAQ
-277 TQLGYEQSVKNFEI
+277 TQLGYEQSEKNFEI

-296 VTLHYY
+296 VTLRYY

-321 SYCLKYAE
+321 SYCLKYAG

-349 GMDWLLQEDGSAAQP
+349 DMDWLLDGEDGSAADV

-382 SAAGAEPDLDD
+382 SADGAADGLDD
-393 LFNVDTAD
+393 LFST
-401 TSFSMDA
+401 DA
-408 AFENGAEL
+408 EGENGAEL
-416 EDSDASALAAAPS
+416 EES
-429 TALQDPAAAPS
+429 
-440 TGTQD
+440 
-445 TVIAPS
+445 
-451 TGTQDTVLTP
+451 
-461 SIVDPEPEQP
+461 
-471 AEKPVYSAGTAASS
+471 GTAALD
-485 TAASTP
+485 TAPAAEDTTTLDTP
-491 STVTS
+491 
-496 ASSTVSSASGADT
+496 DT
-509 LAPSVGSPAAEPQ
+509 PDIPDTAAPSVGSPAAEPQ
-522 TTTVTDAL
+522 TTTVTDAQ

-538 SEVNEDAGTLTVIS
+538 SSVDSDADTLTVIS
-552 GDVNGK
+552 GDVDGK
-558 VDEVTLFNTDVEN
+558 VAEVALYDADVEN

-579 IALSEGDSDSDDD
+579 MALSEGD
-592 TASDIIEIDPVFSC
+592 TASDITEIDPVFSC

-612 ETASASAVRPSR
+612 GTVSASAMRPAPSYV
-624 SRAARYAAPST
+624 ARYAAPSM
-635 YAVTAVSAT
+635 YAVAAVSAT
-644 PVDMGT
+644 PVDMGE

-691 SFNKNEIT
+691 SFNENEIT
-699 KDNRVATYK
+699 ADNRVATYK
-708 LPNGITLLPSVSHSG
+708 LPNGITLLDSVSDSG
-723 NITWRDITTGKD
+723 NITWRDSTGKD
-735 VVVGTYNIDG
+735 VVVGTYNIVG

-750 TYNEDFADG
+750 TYNETFADG

-778 EGQTIH
+778 ENQKIN

-936 EFDGKDSSTST
+936 EFDGKDSSTSK
-947 EVKNTNP
+947 EVKNTEP

-961 YDASSRIITWT
+961 YDANSRIITWT

-986 TFKDFLPAGL
+986 TFKDFLPAEL
-996 EVVDVVK
+996 EVVGEVK

-1017 AADFIKDGYSYT
+1017 AADFKKDNYTYT

-1056 TVGTIYTNTAD
+1056 TVGTTYTNTAD

-1103 TWQTSVSIPTGWDE
+1103 TWKTSVSIPTGWNE

-1125 DAEVNGTEQDGTHYA
+1125 DAEVEGIEQDGTHYA
-1140 VLSELKE
+1140 VLSELRD
-1147 EIKNNL
+1147 EIKANL
-1153 HLTLFNSSDTVT
+1153 YLTLFNSSETVT
-1165 MANASDYN
+1165 MANASEHH

-1183 NNAVVTNDD
+1183 HGNTITNND
-1192 AHVTKFSITAK
+1192 AHVAKFTITAN
-1203 LADGKTLDATSM
+1203 LADGQTLDATSM
-1215 ELSSYHTVAD
+1215 VLSSYHTVAD

-1231 EEPWRFVNNAASGG
+1231 EEPWLFVNNAASGD
-1245 KTTDASYTYKKP
+1245 KTSDASYTYKKP
-1257 KEAKLEKLVYNENNF
+1257 KEAKLEKLVYEYGNFNN
-1272 DAAGSK
+1272 AGSK
-1278 ISELDYD
+1278 ISELDYQ

-1302 CKDELTTK
+1302 CKDLLTTK
-1310 DLVITDTLPAGVTFD
+1310 DLEITDTLPAGVTFD
-1325 ISSVD
+1325 ISNVIT
-1330 VGANEYKSDG
+1330 VGALPLNDDG
-1340 SVLHQTWFAHTIYG
+1340 SVPHQGWLAQTIYG
-1354 SNGRLDYEISAT
+1354 SGGRSNYDISAT

-1371 SKTHIGVNDTDRTI
+1371 SKTHIGATDTDRTI

-1393 NVSAKPQVFYI
+1393 NVSDKPQVFYI

-1416 DDLRTQNIYRNSAEW
+1416 DDLRTENKYRNSAEW
-1431 NGDKAETK
+1431 NGDKAETE

-1448 LYKTGTIVD
+1448 LYKTGTVVTED
-1457 EGTDATGNKLATKKI
+1457 PDASGKPTATKKI

-1481 GDNLLNTSN
+1481 GDKLLTTSN
-1490 TLTLTDTLSFDPSD
+1490 TLTLTDTLSFEPSD

-1543 AIYDS
+1543 ATYDS

-1580 VKNHANLIGLEEK
+1580 VKNHANLSGLVEK
-1593 WVDTHVVNYDSTA
+1593 WVDTHVVNYDSSA

-1621 DYLVTLRGAIF
+1621 DYLVTLPGATF
-1632 QLAKWNKTTKTFDE
+1632 QLAKWNSTTKKFEE
-1646 VCTLKTNASGQINF
+1646 VRKLTTDAAGQINF

-1690 DAPTGYAPSKSPIYL
+1690 DAPTGYALSKSPIYL
-1705 LWGAFSSI
+1705 LWGAFSNT
-1713 KRADAFNAATGGESY
+1713 KQDDAFKTATGETCVN
-1728 IHDASEYDK
+1728 DSEYNQGIDSSK
-1737 WLDCNNVTYLA
+1737 VTYLA

-1775 KTELALDRVNS
+1775 KTELALDKVNS

-1793 LWRKGY
+1793 LWRKSY
-1799 QSGGEKPD
+1799 QYGSQKSD
-1807 TKVESVTLDS
+1807 DLVKTVTLDN

-1825 NDLPLTDPA
+1825 NNLPLTDSA

-1899 MLTAL
+1899 MLSAL

-1912 RRHEGRADD
+1912 RRREGRADD

>member
-1 MNDILKTYKEQFREN
+1 MNDILKTYMERFREN
-16 RHMLRRYTAFVLA
+16 RHTLRRYTAFVLA

-41 LHGIGISM
+41 LHGVGISM
-49 TAQYQCH
+49 TAQYQCG
-56 EVEHTH
+56 EEEHTH
-62 TAACYD
+62 TADCYT
-68 KVLICGYTE
+68 KVLTCGYEE
-77 GELENADEIA
+77 GELENADEVA
-87 AAEAA
+87 AAAATSQPTVEAEPA
-92 AGSAQ
+92 
-97 SSAEDEIMPLEL
+97 PLAL

-120 TADCYVE
+120 TEDCYTE

-134 EEEHT
+134 EEEHV

-144 FDPEDGTLICEK
+144 FDPEDGSLICDK
-156 YEHTHGESCYTTEYE
+156 FEHTHDESCYTTEYE
-171 LACGLEE
+171 LTCGLEE

-184 VVEPTQTAEL
+184 VVEPTQSAEL
-194 VAMAVAEPVALEP
+194 AAMAVAEPVALEP
-207 VVNTVEPIYHHHTDA
+207 TVDTVEPIYHHHTDA
-222 CYEKVLT
+222 CYEEVLT

-241 LSDTSADLE
+241 LSDTSADVE

-260 DAVITGEWNKD
+260 EAVMTGNWDED

-277 TQLGYEQSVKNFEI
+277 TQLGYEQSEKNFEI

-296 VTLHYY
+296 VTLRYY

-321 SYCLKYAE
+321 SYCLKYAG

-349 GMDWLLQEDGSAAQP
+349 DMDWLLDGEDGSAANV

-382 SAAGAEPDLDD
+382 SADGAADDLDD
-393 LFNVDTAD
+393 Q
-401 TSFSMDA
+401 FSMDTD
-408 AFENGAEL
+408 FENGAEL
-416 EDSDASALAAAPS
+416 ETSGASALDAAP
-429 TALQDPAAAPS
+429 AAEDAPAADSVITPDLP
-440 TGTQD
+440 D
-445 TVIAPS
+445 TAN
-451 TGTQDTVLTP
+451 
-461 SIVDPEPEQP
+461 PEQP
-471 AEKPVYSAGTAASS
+471 AAKPADSTGT
-485 TAASTP
+485 
-491 STVTS
+491 
-496 ASSTVSSASGADT
+496 SASGADT
-509 LAPSVGSPAAEPQ
+509 LIPSVVSPAAEPQ
-522 TTTVTDAL
+522 TTTVTDAQ

-538 SEVNEDAGTLTVIS
+538 SSVDSDADTLTVIS
-552 GDVNGK
+552 GDVDGK
-558 VDEVTLFNTDVEN
+558 VAEVTLFNTDVEN

-579 IALSEGDSDSDDD
+579 IELSEGDSDSDDD
-592 TASDIIEIDPVFSC
+592 TASDIIETDPVFSC

-691 SFNKNEIT
+691 SFNENEIT
-699 KDNRVATYK
+699 ADNRVATYK
-708 LPNGITLLPSVSHSG
+708 LPNGITLLDSVSDSG
-723 NITWRDITTGKD
+723 NITWRDSTGKD
-735 VVVGTYNIDG
+735 VVVGTYNIVG

-750 TYNEDFADG
+750 TYNETFADG

-778 EGQTIH
+778 ENQKIN

-936 EFDGKDSSTST
+936 EFDGKDSSTSK
-947 EVKNTNP
+947 EVKNTEP

-961 YDASSRIITWT
+961 YDANSRIITWT
-972 VKINNPYGEDLRGK
+972 VTIKNPYGEDLRGK
-986 TFKDFLPAGL
+986 KFTDLLPAGL
-996 EVVDVVK
+996 EVVNNVE
-1003 IQRGYYSDDIKPVS
+1003 ITRGYWSDDIKPVS
-1017 AADFIKDGYSYT
+1017 AEDFKKAGCSYT
-1029 FPTDLAHGPETES
+1029 FPTDKSETAA
-1042 FYTIEIKTKVPDNT
+1042 FYTIKIQTKVPDGT
-1056 TVGTIYTNTAD
+1056 AVGTTYTNTAD
-1067 FDGSG
+1067 FDGNS
-1072 ASGDVT
+1072 ASGEVT

-1103 TWQTSVSIPTGWDE
+1103 TWKTSVSIPTGWNK

-1140 VLSELKE
+1140 VLSELRD
-1147 EIKNNL
+1147 EIKANL
-1153 HLTLFNSSDTVT
+1153 YLTLFNSSETVT
-1165 MANASDYN
+1165 MANASEHH

-1183 NNAVVTNDD
+1183 HGNTITNND
-1192 AHVTKFSITAK
+1192 AHVAKFTITAN
-1203 LADGKTLDATSM
+1203 LADGQTLDATSIV
-1215 ELSSYHTVAD
+1215 LSSYHTVAD

-1231 EEPWRFVNNAASGG
+1231 EEPWLFVNNAASGD
-1245 KTTDASYTYKKP
+1245 KTSDASYTYKKP
-1257 KEAKLEKLVYNENNF
+1257 KEAKLEKLVYEYGNFNN
-1272 DAAGSK
+1272 AGSK
-1278 ISELDYD
+1278 ISELDYTS
-1285 KNNGKIYYELTI
+1285 NGGKIYYELTI

-1302 CKDELTTK
+1302 CKDPLTTK

-1325 ISSVD
+1325 ISSVT
-1330 VGANEYKSDG
+1330 VGANEYKADG
-1340 SVLHQTWFAHTIYG
+1340 SVNHQAWFANTIYG
-1354 SNGRLDYEISAT
+1354 SGGRSNYDISAT

-1371 SKTHIGVNDTDRTI
+1371 SKTHIGATDTDRTI
-1385 TFTINKGY
+1385 TFTINSGY
-1393 NVSAKPQVFYI
+1393 NVSDKPQVFYI
-1404 RYSVSVAEDASW
+1404 RYLVSVAEDASW
-1416 DDLRTQNIYRNSAEW
+1416 DDLRTENKYRNSAEW
-1431 NGDKAETK
+1431 NGDKAETE

-1481 GDNLLNTSN
+1481 GDKLLTTSN
-1490 TLTLTDTLSFDPSD
+1490 TLTLTDTLSFEPSD

-1543 AIYDS
+1543 ATYDS

-1580 VKNHANLIGLEEK
+1580 VKNHANLSGLVEK
-1593 WVDTHVVNYDSTA
+1593 WVDTHVVNYDSSA

-1621 DYLVTLRGAIF
+1621 DYLVTLPGATF
-1632 QLAKWNKTTKTFDE
+1632 QLAKWNKTAGTFEE

-1660 GLQDSSATAESFTES
+1660 GLLDSSATAEIPTMS

-1690 DAPTGYAPSKSPIYL
+1690 DAPTGYALSKSPIYL
-1705 LWGAFSSI
+1705 LWGAFSNT
-1713 KRADAFNAATGGESY
+1713 KQDDAFKTATGETCVN
-1728 IHDASEYDK
+1728 DSEYNQGIDSSK
-1737 WLDCNNVTYLA
+1737 VTYLA

-1775 KTELALDRVNS
+1775 KTELALDKVNS

-1793 LWRKGY
+1793 LWRKSY
-1799 QSGGEKPD
+1799 QYGSQKSD
-1807 TKVESVTLDS
+1807 DLVKTVTLDN

-1825 NDLPLTDPA
+1825 NNLPLTDSA

-1899 MLTAL
+1899 MLSAL

-1912 RRHEGRADD
+1912 RRREGRAAD

>member
-1 MNDILKTYKEQFREN
+1 MNDILKTYMERFREN
-16 RHMLRRYTAFVLA
+16 RHTLRRYTAFVLA

-41 LHGIGISM
+41 LHGVGISM
-49 TAQYQCH
+49 TAQYQCG
-56 EVEHTH
+56 EEEHTH
-62 TAACYD
+62 TADCYT
-68 KVLICGYTE
+68 KVLICGYEE
-77 GELENADEIA
+77 GELENADEVA
-87 AAEAA
+87 AAAATSQPTVEAEPA
-92 AGSAQ
+92 
-97 SSAEDEIMPLEL
+97 PLAL

-120 TADCYVE
+120 TEDCYTE

-134 EEEHT
+134 EEEHV

-156 YEHTHGESCYTTEYE
+156 FEHTHDENCYTTEYE
-171 LACGLEE
+171 LTCGLEE

-184 VVEPTQTAEL
+184 VVEPTQSAEL
-194 VAMAVAEPVALEP
+194 AAMAVAEPVALEP
-207 VVNTVEPIYHHHTDA
+207 TVDTVEPIYHHHTDA
-222 CYEKVLT
+222 CYEEVLT

-250 TPEEWQAANA
+250 TPEEWQAVN
-260 DAVITGEWNKD
+260 DEAVMTGNWDED

-277 TQLGYEQSVKNFEI
+277 TQLGYEQSEKNFEI

-296 VTLHYY
+296 VTLRYY

-321 SYCLKYAE
+321 SYCLKYAG

-349 GMDWLLQEDGSAAQP
+349 DMEWLLDGEDGSAAEV

-382 SAAGAEPDLDD
+382 SADGAADGLDD
-393 LFNVDTAD
+393 LF
-401 TSFSMDA
+401 SMDA
-408 AFENGAEL
+408 EGENGAEL
-416 EDSDASALAAAPS
+416 ETSGASALDAAP
-429 TALQDPAAAPS
+429 AAEDAPAADS
-440 TGTQD
+440 
-445 TVIAPS
+445 VIAPDLP
-451 TGTQDTVLTP
+451 DTAN
-461 SIVDPEPEQP
+461 PEQP
-471 AEKPVYSAGTAASS
+471 AAKPVYSADTAA
-485 TAASTP
+485 P
-491 STVTS
+491 ETS
-496 ASSTVSSASGADT
+496 
-509 LAPSVGSPAAEPQ
+509 APSVVSPAAEPQ
-522 TTTVTDAL
+522 TTTVTDAQ

-538 SEVNEDAGTLTVIS
+538 SSVDSDAGTLTVIS
-552 GDVNGK
+552 GDVDGK
-558 VDEVTLFNTDVEN
+558 VAEVALYDADVEN

-579 IALSEGDSDSDDD
+579 MALSEGDTS
-592 TASDIIEIDPVFSC
+592 SDIAEIDPVFSC

-612 ETASASAVRPSR
+612 GTVSASAMRPAPSYV
-624 SRAARYAAPST
+624 ARYAAPSM
-635 YAVTAVSAT
+635 YAVAAVSAT
-644 PVDMGT
+644 PVDMGK
-650 HITNVSVQ
+650 HITNVIVQ
-658 VPNSTDGSGV
+658 IPASTNGSGV
-668 VTSWKDANGIVRP
+668 VTSWKDANGVVRP

-691 SFNKNEIT
+691 TFGKDKIT

-708 LPNGITLLPSVSHSG
+708 LPNGITLLDSVLHSG
-723 NITWRDITTGKD
+723 NITWHDSTTGRK
-735 VVVGTYNIDG
+735 VVVGTYEIDG

-750 TYNEDFADG
+750 TYNVDFADG

-765 FEFKASASSDSSM
+765 FEFQASASSDSSM
-778 EGQTIH
+778 EGKEIN

-799 ISDLSLS
+799 THDLSLF
-806 KNVQKDASGK
+806 KNVQKDKNGK
-816 ELIKYDSTAKTLDIA
+816 ELIKYDSAAKKLDIA
-831 YEVVAKTTNGTGDT
+831 YEVVAKTTNGTGTTIDLTDSFDTASASLGKFQEDT
-845 VNLTDF
+845 VT
-851 FDTVNSSLPS
+851 
-861 NATYRQDTIKLIKIA
+861 LIKVA
-876 ADGTEK
+876 ADGTET
-882 DVTTDYQSKL
+882 DVTETYKAQL
-892 TVGTELKY
+892 TVNNSELKY
-900 DALPELKAGEQYVL
+900 SALPELKAGEQYVL
-914 RYHATIPVNDDYT
+914 RYHATIPVKDDYT
-927 YKAINKVKA
+927 YQSINNVKA
-936 EFDGKDSSTST
+936 EFDGKYSYTSK

-961 YDASSRIITWT
+961 YDANSRIITWT
-972 VKINNPYGEDLRGK
+972 IQINNPFGEDLRGK
-986 TFKDFLPAGL
+986 TFTDLLPDGL
-996 EVVDVVK
+996 EVVGEVT
-1003 IQRGYYSDDIKPVS
+1003 IQREHWSNDIKPVS
-1017 AADFIKDGYSYT
+1017 AADFIAKGYSYT
-1029 FPTDLAHGPETES
+1029 FPADKSETAT
-1042 FYTIEIKTKVPDNT
+1042 FYKIFLQTKIPNGT
-1056 TVGTIYTNTAD
+1056 AVGTKFENEAT
-1067 FDGSG
+1067 FDGSS

-1078 VTDRSSYL
+1078 VTDRNSYL
-1086 NKSLSKAE
+1086 SKSLSKAE

-1103 TWQTSVSIPTGWDE
+1103 TWQTSVSIPTGWKE

-1140 VLSELKE
+1140 VLSELKD

-1153 HLTLFNSSDTVT
+1153 HLTLFNSTETVT
-1165 MANASDYN
+1165 MANASEHD

-1215 ELSSYHTVAD
+1215 ELSNYHTVAD

-1231 EEPWRFVNNAASGG
+1231 EEPWLFVNNAASGD

-1278 ISELDYD
+1278 ISELDYQ

-1302 CKDELTTK
+1302 CKDLLTTK
-1310 DLVITDTLPAGVTFD
+1310 DLEITDTLPAGVTFD
-1325 ISSVD
+1325 ISNVIT
-1330 VGANEYKSDG
+1330 VGALPLNDDG
-1340 SVLHQTWFAHTIYG
+1340 SVPHQGWLAQTIYG
-1354 SNGRLDYEISAT
+1354 SDGRANYEISTT

-1371 SKTHIGVNDTDRTI
+1371 SKTHIGATDTDRTI
-1385 TFTINKGY
+1385 TFTINKDY
-1393 NVSAKPQVFYI
+1393 NVSNKPQVFYI
-1404 RYSVSVAEDASW
+1404 RYWVSVAEDASW
-1416 DDLRTQNIYRNSAEW
+1416 DDLRTENKYRNSAEW
-1431 NGDKAETK
+1431 NGDKAETE

-1448 LYKTGTIVD
+1448 LYKTGTVVTED
-1457 EGTDATGNKLATKKI
+1457 PDASGKPTATKKI

-1481 GDNLLNTSN
+1481 GDKLLTTSN
-1490 TLTLTDTLSFDPSD
+1490 TTLTLTDTLSFEPSD

-1543 AIYDS
+1543 ATYDS

-1580 VKNHANLIGLEEK
+1580 VKNHANLTGLVEK
-1593 WVDTHVVNYDSTA
+1593 WVDTHVVNYDSSA

-1621 DYLVTLRGAIF
+1621 DYLVTLPGATF
-1632 QLAKWNKTTKTFDE
+1632 QLAKWNKTAGTFE
-1646 VCTLKTNASGQINF
+1646 GVCTLKTNASGQINF
-1660 GLQDSSATAESFTES
+1660 GLLDSSATAEIPTMS

-1690 DAPTGYAPSKSPIYL
+1690 DAPTGYALSKSPIYL
-1705 LWGAFSSI
+1705 LWGAFSNT
-1713 KRADAFNAATGGESY
+1713 KQDDAFKTATGETCVN
-1728 IHDASEYDK
+1728 DSEYNQGIDSSK
-1737 WLDCNNVTYLA
+1737 VTYLA

-1775 KTELALDRVNS
+1775 KTELALDKVNS

-1793 LWRKGY
+1793 LWRKSY
-1799 QSGGEKPD
+1799 QYGSQKSD
-1807 TKVESVTLDS
+1807 DLVKTVTLDN

-1825 NDLPLTDPA
+1825 NNLPLTDSA

-1899 MLTAL
+1899 MLSAL

-1912 RRHEGRADD
+1912 RRREGRADD

>member
-1 MNDILKTYKEQFREN
+1 MNDILKTYMERFREN
-16 RHMLRRYTAFVLA
+16 RHTLRRYTAFVLA

-41 LHGIGISM
+41 LHGVGISM
-49 TAQYQCH
+49 TAQYQCG
-56 EVEHTH
+56 EEEHTH
-62 TAACYD
+62 TADCYT
-68 KVLICGYTE
+68 KVLTCGYEE
-77 GELENADEIA
+77 GELENADEVA
-87 AAEAA
+87 AAET
-92 AGSAQ
+92 SQ
-97 SSAEDEIMPLEL
+97 PTVEAEPMPLSL

-120 TADCYVE
+120 TDDCYTE

-134 EEEHT
+134 EEEHV
-139 HGDDC
+139 HDDDC
-144 FDPEDGTLICEK
+144 FDPEDGSLICDK
-156 YEHTHGESCYTTEYE
+156 FEHTHDESCYTTEYE
-171 LACGLEE
+171 LTCGLEE

-184 VVEPTQTAEL
+184 VVEPTQSAAL
-194 VAMAVAEPVALEP
+194 AAMAVAEPVALAP
-207 VVNTVEPIYHHHTDA
+207 MVDTVEPIYHHHTDA
-222 CYEKVLT
+222 CYEEVLT

-260 DAVITGEWNKD
+260 EAVMTGNWAED
-271 LLSVAK
+271 LVSVAK
-277 TQLGYEQSVKNFEI
+277 TQLGYEQSEKNFEI

-296 VTLHYY
+296 VTLRYY

-321 SYCLKYAE
+321 SYCLKYAG

-349 GMDWLLQEDGSAAQP
+349 DMDWLLDGEDGSAADV

-382 SAAGAEPDLDD
+382 SADGAADDLDD
-393 LFNVDTAD
+393 Q
-401 TSFSMDA
+401 FSTDA
-408 AFENGAEL
+408 EGENGAEL
-416 EDSDASALAAAPS
+416 EESGAAALD
-429 TALQDPAAAPS
+429 TAPAAEDM
-440 TGTQD
+440 TTLD
-445 TVIAPS
+445 TPDLPDIP
-451 TGTQDTVLTP
+451 DTAN
-461 SIVDPEPEQP
+461 PEQP
-471 AEKPVYSAGTAASS
+471 AAKPVDS
-485 TAASTP
+485 
-491 STVTS
+491 
-496 ASSTVSSASGADT
+496 ADT
-509 LAPSVGSPAAEPQ
+509 AAPSVGSPAAEPQ
-522 TTTVTDAL
+522 TTTVTDAQ

-538 SEVNEDAGTLTVIS
+538 SAVDADTLTVIS
-552 GDVNGK
+552 GDVDGK
-558 VDEVTLFNTDVEN
+558 VAEVALYDADVEN

-579 IALSEGDSDSDDD
+579 MALSEGD
-592 TASDIIEIDPVFSC
+592 TASDITEIDPVFSC

-612 ETASASAVRPSR
+612 GTVSASAMRPAPSYV
-624 SRAARYAAPST
+624 ARYAAPSM
-635 YAVTAVSAT
+635 YAVAAVSAT
-644 PVDMGT
+644 PVDMGS
-650 HITNVSVQ
+650 HINYVIVQIPASTN
-658 VPNSTDGSGV
+658 GSGV

-681 GQTVKVQLNY
+681 GQTVKVQLSY
-691 SFNKNEIT
+691 GFAANKIT

-723 NITWRDITTGKD
+723 NITWRDNSTGKD

-750 TYNEDFADG
+750 IYNEDFADG
-759 KAFDGD
+759 KAFDGN
-765 FEFKASASSDSSM
+765 FEFQASASSASSM
-778 EGQTIH
+778 EGKEIN
-784 FGGTTGSVTIKKEDL
+784 FGGTNGSVTIKKEDL
-799 ISDLSLS
+799 TYDLSLS
-806 KNVQKDASGK
+806 KNVQKDENGK
-816 ELIKYDSTAKTLDIA
+816 ELIKYDSKTKKLDIA
-831 YEVVAKTTNGTGDT
+831 YEVVAKTTNGTGTT
-845 VNLTDF
+845 VDLTDF
-851 FDTVNSSLPS
+851 FDTASASLGKF
-861 NATYRQDTIKLIKIA
+861 QEDTVTLIKVA
-876 ADGTEK
+876 ADGTET
-882 DVTTDYQSKL
+882 DVTETYKAQL
-892 TVGTELKY
+892 TVNNSELKY
-900 DALPELKAGEQYVL
+900 SALPKLEASEQYVL
-914 RYHATIPVNDDYT
+914 RYHATIPVKDDYT
-927 YKAINKVKA
+927 YQSINNVKA
-936 EFDGKDSSTST
+936 EFDGKDSYTSK
-947 EVKNTNP
+947 EVKNTEP

-961 YDASSRIITWT
+961 YDANSRIITWT
-972 VKINNPYGEDLRGK
+972 VTIKNPYGEDLRGK
-986 TFKDFLPAGL
+986 KFTDLLPAGL
-996 EVVDVVK
+996 EVVNNVE
-1003 IQRGYYSDDIKPVS
+1003 ITRGYWSDDIKPVS
-1017 AADFIKDGYSYT
+1017 AEDFKKAGCSYT
-1029 FPTDLAHGPETES
+1029 FPTDKSETAA
-1042 FYTIEIKTKVPDNT
+1042 FYTIKIQTKVPDGT
-1056 TVGTIYTNTAD
+1056 AVGTTYTNTAD
-1067 FDGSG
+1067 FDGNS
-1072 ASGDVT
+1072 ASGEVT

-1086 NKSLSKAE
+1086 SKSLSTAE

-1103 TWQTSVSIPTGWDE
+1103 TWQTSVSIPTGWNK

-1125 DAEVNGTEQDGTHYA
+1125 DAEVEGIEQDGTHYA
-1140 VLSELKE
+1140 VLSELRD
-1147 EIKNNL
+1147 EIKANL
-1153 HLTLFNSSDTVT
+1153 YLTLFNSSETVT
-1165 MANASDYN
+1165 MANASEHH

-1183 NNAVVTNDD
+1183 HGNTITNND
-1192 AHVTKFSITAK
+1192 AHVAKFTITAN
-1203 LADGKTLDATSM
+1203 LADGQTLDATSM
-1215 ELSSYHTVAD
+1215 VLSSYHTVAD

-1231 EEPWRFVNNAASGG
+1231 EEPWLFVNNAASGD
-1245 KTTDASYTYKKP
+1245 KTSDASYTYKKP
-1257 KEAKLEKLVYNENNF
+1257 KEAKLEKLVYEYGNFNN
-1272 DAAGSK
+1272 AGSK
-1278 ISELDYD
+1278 ISELDYTS
-1285 KNNGKIYYELTI
+1285 NGGKIYYELTI

-1302 CKDELTTK
+1302 CKDPLTTK

-1325 ISSVD
+1325 ISSVT
-1330 VGANEYKSDG
+1330 VGANEYKADG
-1340 SVLHQTWFAHTIYG
+1340 SVNHQAWFANTIYG
-1354 SNGRLDYEISAT
+1354 SGGRSNYDISAT

-1371 SKTHIGVNDTDRTI
+1371 SKTHIGATDTDRTI
-1385 TFTINKGY
+1385 TFTINSGY
-1393 NVSAKPQVFYI
+1393 NVSDKPQVFYI

-1416 DDLRTQNIYRNSAEW
+1416 DDLRTENKYRNSAEW
-1431 NGDKAETK
+1431 NGDKAETE

-1448 LYKTGTIVD
+1448 LYKTGTIVTED
-1457 EGTDATGNKLATKKI
+1457 PDASGKPTATKKI

-1481 GDNLLNTSN
+1481 GDKLLTTSN
-1490 TLTLTDTLSFDPSD
+1490 TLTLTDTLSFEPSD

-1543 AIYDS
+1543 ATYDS

-1580 VKNHANLIGLEEK
+1580 VKNHANLSGLVEK
-1593 WVDTHVVNYDSTA
+1593 WVDTHVVNYDSSA

-1621 DYLVTLRGAIF
+1621 DYLVTLPGATF
-1632 QLAKWNKTTKTFDE
+1632 QLAKWNKTTGTFEE
-1646 VCTLKTNASGQINF
+1646 VCTLKTNSSGQINF
-1660 GLQDSSATAESFTES
+1660 GLLDSSATAETTDTS

-1690 DAPTGYAPSKSPIYL
+1690 DAPTGYALSKSPIYL
-1705 LWGAFSSI
+1705 LWGAFSNT
-1713 KRADAFNAATGGESY
+1713 KRADAFNAATGESS

-1775 KTELALDRVNS
+1775 TTELALDKVNS

-1793 LWRKGY
+1793 LRRKSY
-1799 QSGGEKPD
+1799 QYGSQTSD
-1807 TKVESVTLDS
+1807 TMVESVTLDN

-1825 NDLPLTDPA
+1825 NNLPLTDPA

-1899 MLTAL
+1899 MLSAL

-1912 RRHEGRADD
+1912 RRREGRADD

>member
-1 MNDILKTYKEQFREN
+1 MNDILKTYMERFREN
-16 RHMLRRYTAFVLA
+16 RHTLRRYTAFVLA

-41 LHGIGISM
+41 LHGVGISM
-49 TAQYQCH
+49 TAQYQCG
-56 EVEHTH
+56 EEEHTH
-62 TAACYD
+62 TADCYT
-68 KVLICGYTE
+68 KVLTCGYEE
-77 GELENADEIA
+77 GELENADEVA
-87 AAEAA
+87 AAAATSQPTVEA
-92 AGSAQ
+92 
-97 SSAEDEIMPLEL
+97 EPMPLSL

-120 TADCYVE
+120 TDDCYTE

-134 EEEHT
+134 EEEHV
-139 HGDDC
+139 HDDDC
-144 FDPEDGTLICEK
+144 FDPEDGSLICDK
-156 YEHTHGESCYTTEYE
+156 FEHTHDESCYTTEYE
-171 LACGLEE
+171 LTCGLEE

-184 VVEPTQTAEL
+184 VVEPTQSAAL
-194 VAMAVAEPVALEP
+194 AAMAVAEPVALAP
-207 VVNTVEPIYHHHTDA
+207 MVDTVEPIYHHHTDA
-222 CYEKVLT
+222 CYEEVLT

-260 DAVITGEWNKD
+260 EAVMTGNWAED
-271 LLSVAK
+271 LVSVAQ
-277 TQLGYEQSVKNFEI
+277 TQLGYEQSEKNFEI

-296 VTLHYY
+296 VTMRYY

-321 SYCLKYAE
+321 SYCLKYAG

-349 GMDWLLQEDGSAAQP
+349 DMDWLLDGEDGSAADV

-382 SAAGAEPDLDD
+382 SADGAADGLDD
-393 LFNVDTAD
+393 LFSVDTE
-401 TSFSMDA
+401 
-408 AFENGAEL
+408 FENSAEL
-416 EDSDASALAAAPS
+416 EGSGVSALDAAPS
-429 TALQDPAAAPS
+429 AD
-440 TGTQD
+440 D
-445 TVIAPS
+445 S

-461 SIVDPEPEQP
+461 DPVDPQPEQP
-471 AEKPVYSAGTAASS
+471 VEKPVDSADTAA
-485 TAASTP
+485 P

-496 ASSTVSSASGADT
+496 VSGADT
-509 LAPSVGSPAAEPQ
+509 LAPSVVSPAAEPQ

-538 SEVNEDAGTLTVIS
+538 SSVDKDADTLTVIS
-552 GDVNGK
+552 GDVDGK
-558 VDEVTLFNTDVEN
+558 VAEVTLFNTDVEN

-579 IALSEGDSDSDDD
+579 IELSEGDSDSDDD
-592 TASDIIEIDPVFSC
+592 TASDIIETDPVFSC

-691 SFNKNEIT
+691 SFNENEIT
-699 KDNRVATYK
+699 ADNRVATYK
-708 LPNGITLLPSVSHSG
+708 LPNGITLLDSVSDSG
-723 NITWRDITTGKD
+723 NITWRDSTGKD
-735 VVVGTYNIDG
+735 VVVGTYNIVG

-750 TYNEDFADG
+750 TYNETFADG

-778 EGQTIH
+778 ENQKIN

-936 EFDGKDSSTST
+936 EFDGKDSSTSK
-947 EVKNTNP
+947 EVKNTEP

-961 YDASSRIITWT
+961 YDANSRIITWT
-972 VKINNPYGEDLRGK
+972 VTIKNPYGEDLRGK
-986 TFKDFLPAGL
+986 KFTDLLPAGL
-996 EVVDVVK
+996 EVVNNVE
-1003 IQRGYYSDDIKPVS
+1003 ITRGYWSDDIKPVS
-1017 AADFIKDGYSYT
+1017 AEDFKKAGCSYT
-1029 FPTDLAHGPETES
+1029 FPTDKSETAA
-1042 FYTIEIKTKVPDNT
+1042 FYTIKIQTKVPDGT
-1056 TVGTIYTNTAD
+1056 AVGTTYTNTAD
-1067 FDGSG
+1067 FDGNS
-1072 ASGDVT
+1072 ASGEVT

-1086 NKSLSKAE
+1086 SKSLSTAE

-1103 TWQTSVSIPTGWDE
+1103 TWQTSVSIPTGWNK

-1125 DAEVNGTEQDGTHYA
+1125 DAEVEGIEQDGTHYA
-1140 VLSELKE
+1140 VLSELRD
-1147 EIKNNL
+1147 EIKANL
-1153 HLTLFNSSDTVT
+1153 YLTLFNSSETVT
-1165 MANASDYN
+1165 MANASEHH

-1183 NNAVVTNDD
+1183 HGNTITNND
-1192 AHVTKFSITAK
+1192 AHVAKFTITAN
-1203 LADGKTLDATSM
+1203 LADGQTLDATSM
-1215 ELSSYHTVAD
+1215 VLSSYHTVAD

-1231 EEPWRFVNNAASGG
+1231 EEPWLFVNNAASGD
-1245 KTTDASYTYKKP
+1245 KTSDASYTYKKP
-1257 KEAKLEKLVYNENNF
+1257 KEAKLEKLVYEYGNFNN
-1272 DAAGSK
+1272 AGSK
-1278 ISELDYD
+1278 ISELDYTS
-1285 KNNGKIYYELTI
+1285 NGGKIYYELTI

-1302 CKDELTTK
+1302 CKDPLTTK

-1325 ISSVD
+1325 ISSVT
-1330 VGANEYKSDG
+1330 VGANEYKADG
-1340 SVLHQTWFAHTIYG
+1340 SVNHQAWFANTIYG
-1354 SNGRLDYEISAT
+1354 SGGRSNYDISAT

-1371 SKTHIGVNDTDRTI
+1371 SKTHIGATDTDRTI
-1385 TFTINKGY
+1385 TFTINSGY
-1393 NVSAKPQVFYI
+1393 NVSDKPQVFYI

-1416 DDLRTQNIYRNSAEW
+1416 DDLRTENKYRNSAEW
-1431 NGDKAETK
+1431 NGDKAETE

-1448 LYKTGTIVD
+1448 LYKTGTIVTED
-1457 EGTDATGNKLATKKI
+1457 PDASGKPTATKKI

-1481 GDNLLNTSN
+1481 GDKLLTTSN
-1490 TLTLTDTLSFDPSD
+1490 TLTLTDTLSFEPSD

-1543 AIYDS
+1543 ATYDS

-1580 VKNHANLIGLEEK
+1580 VKNHANLSGLVEK
-1593 WVDTHVVNYDSTA
+1593 WVDTHVVNYDSSA

-1621 DYLVTLRGAIF
+1621 DYLVTLPGATF
-1632 QLAKWNKTTKTFDE
+1632 QLAKWNKTTGTFEE
-1646 VCTLKTNASGQINF
+1646 VCTLKTNSSGQINF
-1660 GLQDSSATAESFTES
+1660 GLLDSSATAETTDTS

-1690 DAPTGYAPSKSPIYL
+1690 DAPTGYALSKSPIYL
-1705 LWGAFSSI
+1705 LWGAFSNT
-1713 KRADAFNAATGGESY
+1713 KRADAFNAATGESS

-1775 KTELALDRVNS
+1775 TTELALDKVNS

-1793 LWRKGY
+1793 LRRKSY
-1799 QSGGEKPD
+1799 QYGSQKSD
-1807 TKVESVTLDS
+1807 DLVKTVTLDN

-1825 NDLPLTDPA
+1825 NNLPLTDPA

-1884 GGSGTLPYTAVGGTM
+1884 GGTGTLPYTAVGGTM
-1899 MLTAL
+1899 MLSAL

>member
-1 MNDILKTYKEQFREN
+1 MNDILKTYMERFREN
-16 RHMLRRYTAFVLA
+16 RHTLRRYTAFVLA

-41 LHGIGISM
+41 LHGVGISM
-49 TAQYQCH
+49 TAQYQCG
-56 EVEHTH
+56 EEEHIH
-62 TAACYD
+62 TADCYT
-68 KVLICGYTE
+68 KVLTCGYEE
-77 GELENADEIA
+77 GELENADELA
-87 AAEAA
+87 AAAATSQPTVEAEPA
-92 AGSAQ
+92 
-97 SSAEDEIMPLEL
+97 PLAL

-120 TADCYVE
+120 TEDCYTE

-134 EEEHT
+134 EEEHV

-144 FDPEDGTLICEK
+144 FDPEDGSLICDK
-156 YEHTHGESCYTTEYE
+156 FEHTHDESCYTTEYE
-171 LACGLEE
+171 LTCGLEE

-184 VVEPTQTAEL
+184 VVEPTQSAEL
-194 VAMAVAEPVALEP
+194 AAMAVAEPVALEP
-207 VVNTVEPIYHHHTDA
+207 TVDTVEPIYHHHTDA
-222 CYEKVLT
+222 CYEEVLT

-241 LSDTSADLE
+241 LSDTSADVE

-260 DAVITGEWNKD
+260 EAVMTGNWDED

-277 TQLGYEQSVKNFEI
+277 TQLGYEQSEKNFEI

-296 VTLHYY
+296 VTLRYY

-349 GMDWLLQEDGSAAQP
+349 DMDWLLDGEDGSAANV

-382 SAAGAEPDLDD
+382 SADGAADDLDD
-393 LFNVDTAD
+393 Q
-401 TSFSMDA
+401 FSMDTD
-408 AFENGAEL
+408 FENGAEL
-416 EDSDASALAAAPS
+416 ETSGASALDAAP
-429 TALQDPAAAPS
+429 AAEDAPAADSVITPDLP
-440 TGTQD
+440 D
-445 TVIAPS
+445 TAN
-451 TGTQDTVLTP
+451 
-461 SIVDPEPEQP
+461 PEQP
-471 AEKPVYSAGTAASS
+471 AAKPADSTGT
-485 TAASTP
+485 
-491 STVTS
+491 
-496 ASSTVSSASGADT
+496 SASGADT
-509 LAPSVGSPAAEPQ
+509 LIPSVVSPAAEPQ
-522 TTTVTDAL
+522 TTTVTDAQ

-538 SEVNEDAGTLTVIS
+538 SEADDDTLTVIS
-552 GDVNGK
+552 GDVDGK
-558 VDEVTLFNTDVEN
+558 VAEVTLFNTDVEN

-579 IALSEGDSDSDDD
+579 IELSEGDSDSDDD
-592 TASDIIEIDPVFSC
+592 TASDIIETDPVFSC

-644 PVDMGT
+644 PVDMGA

-691 SFNKNEIT
+691 SFNENEIT
-699 KDNRVATYK
+699 ADNRVATYK
-708 LPNGITLLPSVSHSG
+708 LPNGITLLDSVSDSG

-735 VVVGTYNIDG
+735 VVVGTYNIVG

-750 TYNEDFADG
+750 TYNETFADG

-778 EGQTIH
+778 ENQKIN

-936 EFDGKDSSTST
+936 EFDGKDSSTSK
-947 EVKNTNP
+947 EVKNTEP

-986 TFKDFLPAGL
+986 TFKDFLPAEL
-996 EVVDVVK
+996 EVVGEVK

-1017 AADFIKDGYSYT
+1017 AADFKKDNYAYT
-1029 FPTDLAHGPETES
+1029 FPTNLAHGPETES

-1056 TVGTIYTNTAD
+1056 PVGTTYTNTAD

-1072 ASGDVT
+1072 ASGNVT

-1086 NKSLSKAE
+1086 NKSWSTAE

-1103 TWQTSVSIPTGWDE
+1103 TWKTSVSIPTGWNK

-1140 VLSELKE
+1140 VLSELKD

-1153 HLTLFNSSDTVT
+1153 HLTLFNSTETVT
-1165 MANASDYN
+1165 MANASEHN

-1215 ELSSYHTVAD
+1215 ELSNYHTVAD

-1231 EEPWRFVNNAASGG
+1231 EEPWLFVNTAASGD
-1245 KTTDASYTYKKP
+1245 KTTDADYTYKKP

-1278 ISELDYD
+1278 ISELDYQ

-1302 CKDELTTK
+1302 CKDLLTTK
-1310 DLVITDTLPAGVTFD
+1310 DLEITDTLPAGVTFD
-1325 ISSVD
+1325 ISNVIT
-1330 VGANEYKSDG
+1330 VGALPLNDDG
-1340 SVLHQTWFAHTIYG
+1340 SVPHQGWLAQTIYG
-1354 SNGRLDYEISAT
+1354 SDGRANYEISTT

-1371 SKTHIGVNDTDRTI
+1371 SKTHIGATDTDRTI
-1385 TFTINKGY
+1385 TFTINSGY
-1393 NVSAKPQVFYI
+1393 NVSDKPQVFYI

-1416 DDLRTQNIYRNSAEW
+1416 DDLRTENKYRNSAEW
-1431 NGDKAETK
+1431 NGDKAETE

-1448 LYKTGTIVD
+1448 LYKTGTVVTED
-1457 EGTDATGNKLATKKI
+1457 PDASGKPTATKKI

-1481 GDNLLNTSN
+1481 GDKLLTTSN
-1490 TLTLTDTLSFDPSD
+1490 TLTLTDTLSFEPSD

-1543 AIYDS
+1543 ATYDS

-1580 VKNHANLIGLEEK
+1580 VKNHANLSGLVEK
-1593 WVDTHVVNYDSTA
+1593 WVDTHVVNYDSSA

-1621 DYLVTLRGAIF
+1621 DYLVTLPGATF
-1632 QLAKWNKTTKTFDE
+1632 QLAKWNSTTKKFEE
-1646 VCTLKTNASGQINF
+1646 VRKLTTDAAGQINF
-1660 GLQDSSATAESFTES
+1660 GLLDSSATAEITTES

-1690 DAPTGYAPSKSPIYL
+1690 DAPTGYALSKSPIYL
-1705 LWGAFSSI
+1705 LWGAFSNT
-1713 KRADAFNAATGGESY
+1713 KQDDAFKTATGETCVN
-1728 IHDASEYDK
+1728 DSEYNQGIDSSK
-1737 WLDCNNVTYLA
+1737 VTYLA

-1775 KTELALDRVNS
+1775 KTELALDKVNS

-1793 LWRKGY
+1793 LWRKSY
-1799 QSGGEKPD
+1799 QYGSQKSD
-1807 TKVESVTLDS
+1807 DLVKTVTLDN

-1825 NDLPLTDPA
+1825 NNLPLTDSA

-1899 MLTAL
+1899 MLSAL

-1912 RRHEGRADD
+1912 RRREGRADD

>member
-16 RHMLRRYTAFVLA
+16 RHTLRRYTAFVLA

-41 LHGIGISM
+41 LHGVGISM
-49 TAQYQCH
+49 TAQYQCG
-56 EVEHTH
+56 EVEHAH
-62 TAACYD
+62 TADCYD

-77 GELENADEIA
+77 GQLENADEVA

-92 AGSAQ
+92 AASAAQ
-97 SSAEDEIMPLEL
+97 SSAEEEIMPLEL

-120 TADCYVE
+120 TDDCYTE

-134 EEEHT
+134 EEEHV
-139 HGDDC
+139 HDDDC
-144 FDPEDGTLICEK
+144 YDPEDGTLICEK
-156 YEHTHGESCYTTEYE
+156 FEHTHDESCYTTEYE
-171 LACGLEE
+171 LTCGLEE

-207 VVNTVEPIYHHHTDA
+207 VVDTVEPIYHHHTDA
-222 CYEKVLT
+222 CYEEVLV
-229 CPLPEHHHTVAC
+229 CPLPEHHHTVSC

-260 DAVITGEWNKD
+260 DAVITGEWNED

-277 TQLGYEQSVKNFEI
+277 TQLGYEQSEKNFEI

-296 VTLHYY
+296 VTLRYY

-308 YGNPYGEWDVMFL
+308 YGNAYGEWDVMFL
-321 SYCLKYAE
+321 AYCLKYAE

-349 GMDWLLQEDGSAAQP
+349 GMDWLLEEDGSAAQP

-382 SAAGAEPDLDD
+382 SADSAEPDLDD
-393 LFNVDTAD
+393 QFSVDAE
-401 TSFSMDA
+401 
-408 AFENGAEL
+408 FENSAEP
-416 EDSDASALAAAPS
+416 EGSGVSALDAAPS
-429 TALQDPAAAPS
+429 ADDS
-440 TGTQD
+440 TGAQD
-445 TVIAPS
+445 TAATS
-451 TGTQDTVLTP
+451 GTQDTVLTP
-461 SIVDPEPEQP
+461 EPVDPQTEQP
-471 AEKPVYSAGTAASS
+471 AEKPVDSADTAA
-485 TAASTP
+485 P

-496 ASSTVSSASGADT
+496 VSGADT
-509 LAPSVGSPAAEPQ
+509 LAPSVVSPAAEPQ

-538 SEVNEDAGTLTVIS
+538 SSVDKDADTLTVIS
-552 GDVNGK
+552 GDVDGK
-558 VDEVTLFNTDVEN
+558 VAEVTLFNTDVEN

-579 IALSEGDSDSDDD
+579 IELSEGDSDSDDD
-592 TASDIIEIDPVFSC
+592 TASDIIETDPVFSC

-691 SFNKNEIT
+691 SFNENEIT
-699 KDNRVATYK
+699 ADNRVATYK
-708 LPNGITLLPSVSHSG
+708 LPNGITLLDSVSDSG
-723 NITWRDITTGKD
+723 NITWRDSTGKD
-735 VVVGTYNIDG
+735 VVVGTYNIVG
-745 DTVTF
+745 ANVTF
-750 TYNEDFADG
+750 TYNETFADG

-778 EGQTIH
+778 ENQKIN

-936 EFDGKDSSTST
+936 EFDGKDSSTSK
-947 EVKNTNP
+947 EVKNTEP

-961 YDASSRIITWT
+961 YDANSRIITWT
-972 VKINNPYGEDLRGK
+972 VTIKNPYGEDLRGK
-986 TFKDFLPAGL
+986 KFTDLLPAGL
-996 EVVDVVK
+996 EVVNNVE
-1003 IQRGYYSDDIKPVS
+1003 ITRGYWSDDIKPVS
-1017 AADFIKDGYSYT
+1017 AEDFKKAGCSYT
-1029 FPTDLAHGPETES
+1029 FPTDKSETAA
-1042 FYTIEIKTKVPDNT
+1042 FYTIKIQTKVPDGT
-1056 TVGTIYTNTAD
+1056 AVGTTYTNTAD
-1067 FDGSG
+1067 FDGNS
-1072 ASGDVT
+1072 ASGEVT

-1103 TWQTSVSIPTGWDE
+1103 TWQTSVSIPTGWNK

-1125 DAEVNGTEQDGTHYA
+1125 DAEVEGIEQDGTHYA
-1140 VLSELKE
+1140 VLSELRD
-1147 EIKNNL
+1147 EIKANL
-1153 HLTLFNSSDTVT
+1153 YLTLFNSSETVT
-1165 MANASDYN
+1165 MANASEHH

-1183 NNAVVTNDD
+1183 HGNTITNND
-1192 AHVTKFSITAK
+1192 AHVAKFTITAN
-1203 LADGKTLDATSM
+1203 LADGQTLDATSM
-1215 ELSSYHTVAD
+1215 VLSSYHTVAD

-1231 EEPWRFVNNAASGG
+1231 EEPWLFVNNAASGD
-1245 KTTDASYTYKKP
+1245 KTSDASYTYKKP
-1257 KEAKLEKLVYNENNF
+1257 KEAKLEKLVYEYGNFNN
-1272 DAAGSK
+1272 AGSK
-1278 ISELDYD
+1278 ISELDYTS
-1285 KNNGKIYYELTI
+1285 NGGKIYYELTI

-1302 CKDELTTK
+1302 CKDPLTTK

-1325 ISSVD
+1325 ISSVT
-1330 VGANEYKSDG
+1330 VGANEYKADG
-1340 SVLHQTWFAHTIYG
+1340 SVNHQAWFANTIYG
-1354 SNGRLDYEISAT
+1354 SGGRSNYDISAT

-1371 SKTHIGVNDTDRTI
+1371 SKTHIGATDTDRTI
-1385 TFTINKGY
+1385 TFTINSGY
-1393 NVSAKPQVFYI
+1393 NVSDKPQVFYI

-1416 DDLRTQNIYRNSAEW
+1416 DDLRTENKYRNSAEW
-1431 NGDKAETK
+1431 NGDKAETE

-1448 LYKTGTIVD
+1448 LYKTGTVVTED
-1457 EGTDATGNKLATKKI
+1457 PDASGKPTATKKI

-1481 GDNLLNTSN
+1481 GDKLLTTSN
-1490 TLTLTDTLSFDPSD
+1490 TLTLTDTLSFEPSD

-1543 AIYDS
+1543 ATYDS

-1580 VKNHANLIGLEEK
+1580 VKNHANLSGLVEK
-1593 WVDTHVVNYDSTA
+1593 WIDTHVVNYDSSA

-1621 DYLVTLRGAIF
+1621 DYLVTLPGATF
-1632 QLAKWNKTTKTFDE
+1632 QLAKWNKTTGTFEE
-1646 VCTLKTNASGQINF
+1646 VCTLKTNSSGQINF
-1660 GLQDSSATAESFTES
+1660 GLLDSSATAETTDTS

-1690 DAPTGYAPSKSPIYL
+1690 DAPTGYALSKSPIYL
-1705 LWGAFSSI
+1705 LWGAFSNT
-1713 KRADAFNAATGGESY
+1713 KRADAFNAATGESS

-1775 KTELALDRVNS
+1775 TTELALDKVNS

-1793 LWRKGY
+1793 LRRKSY
-1799 QSGGEKPD
+1799 QYGSQKSD
-1807 TKVESVTLDS
+1807 DLVKTVTLDN

-1825 NDLPLTDPA
+1825 NNLPLTDPA

-1899 MLTAL
+1899 MLSAL

-1912 RRHEGRADD
+1912 RRREGRADD

>member
-16 RHMLRRYTAFVLA
+16 RHTLRRYTAFVLA

-41 LHGIGISM
+41 LHGVGISM
-49 TAQYQCH
+49 TAQYQCG
-56 EVEHTH
+56 EVEHAH
-62 TAACYD
+62 TADCYD

-77 GELENADEIA
+77 GQLENADEVA

-92 AGSAQ
+92 AASAAQ
-97 SSAEDEIMPLEL
+97 SSAEEEIMPLEL

-120 TADCYVE
+120 T
-127 VQTLTCM
+127 
-134 EEEHT
+134 
-139 HGDDC
+139 
-144 FDPEDGTLICEK
+144 
-156 YEHTHGESCYTTEYE
+156 
-171 LACGLEE
+171 
-178 GELVEQ
+178 
-184 VVEPTQTAEL
+184 
-194 VAMAVAEPVALEP
+194 
-207 VVNTVEPIYHHHTDA
+207 DA
-222 CYEKVLT
+222 CYEEVLV
-229 CPLPEHHHTVAC
+229 CPLPEHHHTVSC

-260 DAVITGEWNKD
+260 DAVITGEWNAD

-277 TQLGYEQSVKNFEI
+277 TQLGYEQSEKNFEI

-296 VTLHYY
+296 VTLRYY

-308 YGNPYGEWDVMFL
+308 YGNAYGEWDVMFL
-321 SYCLKYAE
+321 AYCLKYAE

-349 GMDWLLQEDGSAAQP
+349 GMDWLLEEDGSAAQP

-382 SAAGAEPDLDD
+382 SADSAEPDLDD
-393 LFNVDTAD
+393 QFSVDAE
-401 TSFSMDA
+401 
-408 AFENGAEL
+408 FENSAEL
-416 EDSDASALAAAPS
+416 EDTGVSALDAAPS
-429 TALQDPAAAPS
+429 ADDS
-440 TGTQD
+440 TGAQD
-445 TVIAPS
+445 TAATS
-451 TGTQDTVLTP
+451 GTQDTVLTP
-461 SIVDPEPEQP
+461 EPVDPQTEQP
-471 AEKPVYSAGTAASS
+471 AEKPVDSADTAA
-485 TAASTP
+485 P

-496 ASSTVSSASGADT
+496 VSGADT
-509 LAPSVGSPAAEPQ
+509 LAPSVVSPAAEPQ

-538 SEVNEDAGTLTVIS
+538 SSVDSDADTLTVIS
-552 GDVNGK
+552 GDVDGK
-558 VDEVTLFNTDVEN
+558 VAEVTLFNTEVEN

-579 IALSEGDSDSDDD
+579 IELSEGDSDSDDD
-592 TASDIIEIDPVFSC
+592 TASDIIETDPVFSC

-691 SFNKNEIT
+691 SFNENEIT
-699 KDNRVATYK
+699 ADNRVATYK
-708 LPNGITLLPSVSHSG
+708 LPNGITLLDSVSDSG
-723 NITWRDITTGKD
+723 NITWRDSTGKD
-735 VVVGTYNIDG
+735 VVVGTYNIVG

-750 TYNEDFADG
+750 TYNETFADG

-778 EGQTIH
+778 ENQKIN

-947 EVKNTNP
+947 EVKNTEP

-986 TFKDFLPAGL
+986 TFKDFLPAEL
-996 EVVDVVK
+996 EVVGEVK

-1017 AADFIKDGYSYT
+1017 AADFKKDNYTYT

-1056 TVGTIYTNTAD
+1056 TVGTTYTNTAD

-1103 TWQTSVSIPTGWDE
+1103 TWKTSVSIPTGWNE

-1125 DAEVNGTEQDGTHYA
+1125 DAEVNGTEQDDTHYA
-1140 VLSELKE
+1140 VLSELKD

-1153 HLTLFNSSDTVT
+1153 HLTLFNSTETVT
-1165 MANASDYN
+1165 MANASEHD

-1215 ELSSYHTVAD
+1215 ELSNYHTVAD

-1231 EEPWRFVNNAASGG
+1231 EEPWLFVNNAASGD
-1245 KTTDASYTYKKP
+1245 KTSDADYTYKKP

-1278 ISELDYD
+1278 ISELDYQ

-1302 CKDELTTK
+1302 CKDPLTTK

-1325 ISSVD
+1325 ISSVT
-1330 VGANEYKSDG
+1330 VGANEYKADG
-1340 SVLHQTWFAHTIYG
+1340 SVNHQAWFANTIYG
-1354 SNGRLDYEISAT
+1354 SGGRSNYDISAT

-1371 SKTHIGVNDTDRTI
+1371 SKTHIGATDTDRTI
-1385 TFTINKGY
+1385 TFTINSGY
-1393 NVSAKPQVFYI
+1393 NVSDKPQVFYI

-1416 DDLRTQNIYRNSAEW
+1416 DDLRTENKYRNSAEW
-1431 NGDKAETK
+1431 NGDKAETE

-1481 GDNLLNTSN
+1481 GDKLLTTSN
-1490 TLTLTDTLSFDPSD
+1490 TTLTLTDTLSFEPSD

-1543 AIYDS
+1543 ATYDS

-1580 VKNHANLIGLEEK
+1580 VKNHANLSGLVEK
-1593 WVDTHVVNYDSTA
+1593 WVDTHVVNYDSSA

-1621 DYLVTLRGAIF
+1621 DYLVTLPGATF
-1632 QLAKWNKTTKTFDE
+1632 QLAKWNKTTGTFEE
-1646 VCTLKTNASGQINF
+1646 VCTLKTNSSGQINF
-1660 GLQDSSATAESFTES
+1660 GLLDSSATAETTDTS

-1690 DAPTGYAPSKSPIYL
+1690 DAPTGYALSKSPIYL
-1705 LWGAFSSI
+1705 LWGAFSNT
-1713 KRADAFNAATGGESY
+1713 KRADAFNAATGESS

-1775 KTELALDRVNS
+1775 TTELALDKVNS

-1793 LWRKGY
+1793 LRRKSY
-1799 QSGGEKPD
+1799 QYSGEKSD

-1825 NDLPLTDPA
+1825 NNLPLTDSA

-1912 RRHEGRADD
+1912 RRREGRADD

>member
-16 RHMLRRYTAFVLA
+16 RHTLRRYTAFVLA

-41 LHGIGISM
+41 LHGVGISM
-49 TAQYQCH
+49 TAQYQCG
-56 EVEHTH
+56 EVEHAH
-62 TAACYD
+62 TADCYD

-77 GELENADEIA
+77 GQLENADEVA

-92 AGSAQ
+92 AASAAQ
-97 SSAEDEIMPLEL
+97 SSAEEEIMPLEL

-120 TADCYVE
+120 TDDCYTE

-134 EEEHT
+134 EEEHV
-139 HGDDC
+139 HDDDC
-144 FDPEDGTLICEK
+144 YDPEDGTLICEK
-156 YEHTHGESCYTTEYE
+156 FEHTHDESCYTTEYE
-171 LACGLEE
+171 LTCGLEE

-207 VVNTVEPIYHHHTDA
+207 VVDTVEPIYHHHTDA
-222 CYEKVLT
+222 CYEEVLV
-229 CPLPEHHHTVAC
+229 CPLPEHHHTVSC

-260 DAVITGEWNKD
+260 DAVITGEWNED

-277 TQLGYEQSVKNFEI
+277 TQLGYEQSEKNFEI

-296 VTLHYY
+296 VTLRYY

-308 YGNPYGEWDVMFL
+308 YGNAYGEWDVMFL
-321 SYCLKYAE
+321 AYCLKYAE

-349 GMDWLLQEDGSAAQP
+349 GMDWLLEEDGSAAQP

-382 SAAGAEPDLDD
+382 SADSAEPDLDD
-393 LFNVDTAD
+393 QFSVDAE
-401 TSFSMDA
+401 
-408 AFENGAEL
+408 FENSAEL
-416 EDSDASALAAAPS
+416 EGSGVSALDAAPS
-429 TALQDPAAAPS
+429 ADDS
-440 TGTQD
+440 TGAQD
-445 TVIAPS
+445 TAATS
-451 TGTQDTVLTP
+451 GTQDTVLTP
-461 SIVDPEPEQP
+461 EPVDPQTEQP
-471 AEKPVYSAGTAASS
+471 AEKPVDSADTAA
-485 TAASTP
+485 P

-496 ASSTVSSASGADT
+496 VSGADT
-509 LAPSVGSPAAEPQ
+509 LAPSVVSPAAEPQ

-538 SEVNEDAGTLTVIS
+538 SSVDSDADTLTVIS
-552 GDVNGK
+552 GDVDGK
-558 VDEVTLFNTDVEN
+558 VAEVTLFNTEVEN

-579 IALSEGDSDSDDD
+579 IELSEGDSDSDDD
-592 TASDIIEIDPVFSC
+592 TASDIIETDPVFSC

-691 SFNKNEIT
+691 SFNENEIT
-699 KDNRVATYK
+699 ADNRVATYK
-708 LPNGITLLPSVSHSG
+708 LPNGITLLDSVSDSG
-723 NITWRDITTGKD
+723 NITWRDSTGKD
-735 VVVGTYNIDG
+735 VVVGTYNIVG

-750 TYNEDFADG
+750 TYNETFADG

-778 EGQTIH
+778 ENQKIN

-936 EFDGKDSSTST
+936 EFDGKDSSTSK
-947 EVKNTNP
+947 EVKNTEP

-961 YDASSRIITWT
+961 YDANSRIITWT
-972 VKINNPYGEDLRGK
+972 VTIKNPYGEDLRGK
-986 TFKDFLPAGL
+986 KFTDLLPAGL
-996 EVVDVVK
+996 EVVNNVE
-1003 IQRGYYSDDIKPVS
+1003 ITRGYWSDDIKPVS
-1017 AADFIKDGYSYT
+1017 AEDFKKAGCSYT
-1029 FPTDLAHGPETES
+1029 FPTDKSETAA
-1042 FYTIEIKTKVPDNT
+1042 FYTIKIQTKVPDGT
-1056 TVGTIYTNTAD
+1056 AVGTTYTNTAD
-1067 FDGSG
+1067 FDGNS
-1072 ASGDVT
+1072 ASGEVT

-1086 NKSLSKAE
+1086 SKSLSTAE

-1103 TWQTSVSIPTGWDE
+1103 TWQTSVSIPTGWNK

-1125 DAEVNGTEQDGTHYA
+1125 DAEVEGIEQDGTHYA
-1140 VLSELKE
+1140 VLSELRD
-1147 EIKNNL
+1147 EIKANL
-1153 HLTLFNSSDTVT
+1153 YLTLFNSSETVT
-1165 MANASDYN
+1165 MANASEHH

-1183 NNAVVTNDD
+1183 HGNTITNND
-1192 AHVTKFSITAK
+1192 AHVAKFTITAN
-1203 LADGKTLDATSM
+1203 LADGQTLDATSM
-1215 ELSSYHTVAD
+1215 VLSSYHTVAD

-1231 EEPWRFVNNAASGG
+1231 EEPWLFVNNAASGD
-1245 KTTDASYTYKKP
+1245 KTSDASYTYKKP
-1257 KEAKLEKLVYNENNF
+1257 KEAKLEKLVYEYGNFNN
-1272 DAAGSK
+1272 AGSK
-1278 ISELDYD
+1278 ISELDYTS
-1285 KNNGKIYYELTI
+1285 NGGKIYYELTI

-1302 CKDELTTK
+1302 CKDPLTTK

-1325 ISSVD
+1325 ISSVT
-1330 VGANEYKSDG
+1330 VGANEYKADG
-1340 SVLHQTWFAHTIYG
+1340 SVNHQAWFANTIYG
-1354 SNGRLDYEISAT
+1354 SGGRSNYDISAT

-1371 SKTHIGVNDTDRTI
+1371 SKTHIGATDTDRTI
-1385 TFTINKGY
+1385 TFTINSGY
-1393 NVSAKPQVFYI
+1393 NVSDKPQVFYI
-1404 RYSVSVAEDASW
+1404 RYLVSVAEDASW
-1416 DDLRTQNIYRNSAEW
+1416 DDLRTENKYRNSAEW
-1431 NGDKAETK
+1431 NGDKAETE

-1448 LYKTGTIVD
+1448 LYKTGTVVTED
-1457 EGTDATGNKLATKKI
+1457 PDASGKPTATKKI

-1481 GDNLLNTSN
+1481 GDKLLTTSN
-1490 TLTLTDTLSFDPSD
+1490 TLTLTDTLSFEPSD

-1543 AIYDS
+1543 ATYDS

-1580 VKNHANLIGLEEK
+1580 VKNHANLSGLVEK
-1593 WVDTHVVNYDSTA
+1593 WVDTHVVNYDSSA

-1621 DYLVTLRGAIF
+1621 DYLVTLPGATF
-1632 QLAKWNKTTKTFDE
+1632 QLAKWNKTAGTFEE

-1660 GLQDSSATAESFTES
+1660 GLLDSSATAEIPTMS

-1690 DAPTGYAPSKSPIYL
+1690 DAPTGYALSKSPIYL
-1705 LWGAFSSI
+1705 LWGAFSNT
-1713 KRADAFNAATGGESY
+1713 KQDDAFKTATGETCVN
-1728 IHDASEYDK
+1728 DSEYNQGIDSSK
-1737 WLDCNNVTYLA
+1737 VTYLA

-1775 KTELALDRVNS
+1775 KTELALDKVNS

-1793 LWRKGY
+1793 LWRKSY
-1799 QSGGEKPD
+1799 QYGSQKSD
-1807 TKVESVTLDS
+1807 DLVKTVTLDN

-1825 NDLPLTDPA
+1825 NNLPLTDSA

-1899 MLTAL
+1899 MLSAL

-1912 RRHEGRADD
+1912 RRREGRADD

>member
-16 RHMLRRYTAFVLA
+16 RHTLRRYTAFVLA

-41 LHGIGISM
+41 LHGVGISM
-49 TAQYQCH
+49 TAQYQCG
-56 EVEHTH
+56 EVEHAH
-62 TAACYD
+62 TADCYD

-77 GELENADEIA
+77 GQLENADEVA

-92 AGSAQ
+92 AASAAQ
-97 SSAEDEIMPLEL
+97 SSAEEEIMPLEL

-120 TADCYVE
+120 TDDCYTE

-134 EEEHT
+134 EEEHV
-139 HGDDC
+139 HDDDC
-144 FDPEDGTLICEK
+144 YDPEDGTLICEK
-156 YEHTHGESCYTTEYE
+156 FEHTHDESCYTTEYE
-171 LACGLEE
+171 LTCGLEE

-207 VVNTVEPIYHHHTDA
+207 VVDTVEPIYHHHTDA
-222 CYEKVLT
+222 CYEEVLV
-229 CPLPEHHHTVAC
+229 CPLPEHHHTVSC

-260 DAVITGEWNKD
+260 DAVITGEWNED

-277 TQLGYEQSVKNFEI
+277 TQLGYEQSEKNFEI

-296 VTLHYY
+296 VTLRYY

-308 YGNPYGEWDVMFL
+308 YGNAYGEWDVMFL
-321 SYCLKYAE
+321 AYCLKYAE

-349 GMDWLLQEDGSAAQP
+349 GMDWLLEEDGSAAQP

-382 SAAGAEPDLDD
+382 SADSAEPDLDD
-393 LFNVDTAD
+393 LFSVDTE
-401 TSFSMDA
+401 
-408 AFENGAEL
+408 FENSADL
-416 EDSDASALAAAPS
+416 EGSGVSALDAAPS
-429 TALQDPAAAPS
+429 ADDS
-440 TGTQD
+440 TGAQD
-445 TVIAPS
+445 TAATS
-451 TGTQDTVLTP
+451 GTQDTVLTP
-461 SIVDPEPEQP
+461 EPVDPQTEQP
-471 AEKPVYSAGTAASS
+471 TEKPVDSADTAA
-485 TAASTP
+485 P

-496 ASSTVSSASGADT
+496 VSGADT
-509 LAPSVGSPAAEPQ
+509 LAPSVVSPAAEPQ

-538 SEVNEDAGTLTVIS
+538 SSVDSDADTLTVIS
-552 GDVNGK
+552 GDVDGK
-558 VDEVTLFNTDVEN
+558 VAEVTLFNTDVEN

-579 IALSEGDSDSDDD
+579 IELSEGDSDSDDD
-592 TASDIIEIDPVFSC
+592 TASDIIETDPVFSC

-691 SFNKNEIT
+691 SFNENEIT
-699 KDNRVATYK
+699 ADNRVATYK
-708 LPNGITLLPSVSHSG
+708 LPNGITLLDSVSDSG
-723 NITWRDITTGKD
+723 NITWRDSTGKD
-735 VVVGTYNIDG
+735 VVVGTYNIVG

-750 TYNEDFADG
+750 TYNETFADG

-778 EGQTIH
+778 ENQKIN

-936 EFDGKDSSTST
+936 EFDGKDSSTSK
-947 EVKNTNP
+947 EVKNTEP

-961 YDASSRIITWT
+961 YDANSRIITWT
-972 VKINNPYGEDLRGK
+972 VTIKNPYGEDLRGK
-986 TFKDFLPAGL
+986 TFKDFLPAEL
-996 EVVDVVK
+996 EVVGEVK

-1017 AADFIKDGYSYT
+1017 AADFKKDNYAYT
-1029 FPTDLAHGPETES
+1029 FPTNLAHGPETES

-1056 TVGTIYTNTAD
+1056 PVGTTYTNTAD

-1072 ASGDVT
+1072 ASGNVT

-1086 NKSLSKAE
+1086 NKSWSTAE

-1103 TWQTSVSIPTGWDE
+1103 TWKTSVSIPTGWNK

-1140 VLSELKE
+1140 VLSELRD
-1147 EIKNNL
+1147 EIKANL
-1153 HLTLFNSSDTVT
+1153 YLTLFNSSETVT
-1165 MANASDYN
+1165 MANASEHH

-1183 NNAVVTNDD
+1183 HGNTITNND
-1192 AHVTKFSITAK
+1192 AHVAKFTITAN
-1203 LADGKTLDATSM
+1203 LADGQTLDATSM
-1215 ELSSYHTVAD
+1215 VLSSYHTVAD

-1231 EEPWRFVNNAASGG
+1231 EEPWLFVNNAASGD
-1245 KTTDASYTYKKP
+1245 KTSDASYTYKKP
-1257 KEAKLEKLVYNENNF
+1257 KEAKLEKLVYEYGNFNN
-1272 DAAGSK
+1272 AGSK
-1278 ISELDYD
+1278 ISELDYTS
-1285 KNNGKIYYELTI
+1285 NGGKIYYELTI

-1302 CKDELTTK
+1302 CKDPLTTK

-1325 ISSVD
+1325 ISSVT
-1330 VGANEYKSDG
+1330 VGANEYKADG
-1340 SVLHQTWFAHTIYG
+1340 SVNHQAWFANTIYG
-1354 SNGRLDYEISAT
+1354 SGGRSNYDISAT

-1371 SKTHIGVNDTDRTI
+1371 SKTHIGATDTDRTI
-1385 TFTINKGY
+1385 TFTINSGY
-1393 NVSAKPQVFYI
+1393 NVSDKPQVFYI

-1416 DDLRTQNIYRNSAEW
+1416 DDLRTENKYRNSAEW
-1431 NGDKAETK
+1431 NGDKAETE

-1448 LYKTGTIVD
+1448 LYKTGTVVTED
-1457 EGTDATGNKLATKKI
+1457 PDASGKPTATKKI

-1481 GDNLLNTSN
+1481 GDKLLTTSN
-1490 TLTLTDTLSFDPSD
+1490 TTLTLTDTLSFEPSD

-1543 AIYDS
+1543 ATYDS

-1580 VKNHANLIGLEEK
+1580 VKNHANLSGLVEK
-1593 WVDTHVVNYDSTA
+1593 WVDTHVVNYDSSA

-1621 DYLVTLRGAIF
+1621 DYLVTLPGATF
-1632 QLAKWNKTTKTFDE
+1632 QLAKWNKTTKTFD
-1646 VCTLKTNASGQINF
+1646 VVRTLKTNTSGQINF
-1660 GLQDSSATAESFTES
+1660 SLQGSSATAEIITES
-1675 SAQLLCSTL
+1675 SAQLLCNTL

-1690 DAPTGYAPSKSPIYL
+1690 DAPTGYALSKSPIYL
-1705 LWGAFSSI
+1705 LWGAFSNTT
-1713 KRADAFNAATGGESY
+1713 RAEAFNAATGESY
-1728 IHDASEYDK
+1728 IHDASEYNK

-1775 KTELALDRVNS
+1775 KTELALDKVNS

-1793 LWRKGY
+1793 LWRKSY
-1799 QSGGEKPD
+1799 QYGSQKSD
-1807 TKVESVTLDS
+1807 DLVKTVTLDN

-1825 NDLPLTDPA
+1825 NNLPLTDSA

-1899 MLTAL
+1899 MLSAL

-1912 RRHEGRADD
+1912 RRREGRADD